1 MTDSNPIAR
10 LKKVRDERQEAG
22 KRFRENQKKRGEQI
36 KQTTTSKVIRGALS
50 GPLKAVNETVEFVD
64 DIYDYAVGN
73 PYDNNELIDLQALG
87 LEVAGDKEDWAYTVP
102 QAITQFLLPAGAI
115 SKTLKGTKLIGMNN
129 AWTRNA
135 LAGFITDAVVQ
146 DPYEENLFNMIDK
159 HPRLATPISEVL
171 KAKTP
176 EEISVAEARLRQA
189 GGGLLAGEALTA
201 FGVGVK
207 AIKKTPELYER
218 VIKRLS
224 RRDEILMTDN
234 VVDNLGDEIL
244 DLGLDKQPTKVT
256 PKNTTPVKFDLPDTR
271 GQGKFYHG
279 TAQEITLEEGG
290 EAASSQNIYG
300 NGFYTT
306 DDLITGSKYQKKGK
320 KQFLKP
326 EIPIAKGVKRESDLP
341 FGIQSDLRKLDITD
355 AELNQLVRPGIEV
368 PSADRLRDL
377 ARQARQFPIDNQFSG
392 GSRTNVD
399 AFNKIADRL
408 DELADNPPQTPD
420 FRPVTYEIA
429 EKQPV
434 NFYDLDQSVD
444 AELKT
449 FINNFND
456 EPYENIVSEA
466 VNDLGDNYTLSQLFD
481 EIRGYANGRGVSS
494 NTVIDEIFGN
504 FQDYF
509 KGKGFGGF
517 THQGG
522 KKAGKGK
529 RLHQVRIYFD
539 PTNQIDIN
547 KVDLDALADPK
558 VQTTFNPKFTGG
570 GDPDVQK
577 LIIDRADKIK
587 ELDANNAWPYK
598 RTFADMVQSAN
609 DLLPQE
615 TIESARLFNARY
627 GRGGEEDLPAT
638 LIAMNQLM
646 NKNAINLASLAKSMD
661 ESLAAG
667 NKAGFQ
673 ELKEQF
679 VTEAKVLDGLITL
692 NKPLKTVPAQTLAA
706 NRAGGGVGKVAAS
719 VDDLK
724 GRTPAEKAIDQATDI
739 RGTVKE
745 PTDPLAEFSLQEI
758 LDAAENGDKASLKK
772 LRLITKKLQAA
783 QGNPQAL
790 QKMASESKI
799 MRGLKVNNEIF
810 INSILSGP
818 ETHAVNILSTSLNT
832 LARPLEQTLGSFAQG
847 DMTGAIRGGKELY
860 YLMSSITD
868 SLKGAKLSFQIEDN
882 IVNPGA
888 MIQDSDR
895 FQIRMEGNGTLA
907 NMVNSFGTIIRLP
920 SRFLLAE
927 DEFFK
932 QLNFRAYVKA
942 SAWEDGM
949 RKGLQGAD
957 LQKHIQQQFDGTIE
971 IVNKN
976 SMANVKDKSV
986 LDLFEKAQ
994 QYAAETTFTAD
1005 LPEGSLGG
1013 AIQGVARHPAGRIIF
1028 PFVRTP
1034 INIFKAQVRRTPGVN
1049 MLLQE
1054 YRQALKSTDPSVAA
1068 KAKGEMILGGAIWSV
1083 AGMTAL
1089 AINDPMSE
1097 LAITGGGPSDFNMLN
1112 QKRATGWQPYSFR
1125 FLLRDENGKVRMG
1138 KDGKPRYKYV
1148 SFKRLDPW
1156 SSFLMMA
1163 ADAASITG
1171 GLSKQDR
1178 DDFGVAASVALGRN
1192 ITNKTYLQ
1200 GITELADLLGKPYK
1214 MESWLARRAAA
1225 GGGIL
1230 GVVPFPGNPF
1240 SSLGRSLTKATDNQI
1255 MDKRVRAGDDGF
1267 VILRKFHN
1275 ELAATIPG
1283 YSGGLRPMRNFIT
1296 GSIIEYPVGFGP
1308 DNMSVLNPI
1317 KETSSINNNVL
1328 TTLDDIG
1335 ARITQPS
1342 DELSLGRLPSG
1353 QAIGSGIELTYD
1365 EHLDLIEETAFVKIN
1380 GQTMVRALHNRIQQ
1394 KDFQALMKSVR
1405 GELIEQNNMDIEVQ
1419 AQEANRD
1426 LAEDILRDI
1435 VNEYKKA
1442 GKQIWFS
1449 KNPERKKEYLQ
1460 LQATIRQEANNDILE
1475 GFQQLNAN

>member
-10 LKKVRDERQEAG
+10 FRKNRQEAG
-22 KRFRENQKKRGEQI
+22 KKFREKLKKNEEII
-36 KQTTTSKVIRGALS
+36 KQTTSSKVIRGALS

-87 LEVAGDKEDWAYTVP
+87 LEVKGDKEDWAYTVP
-102 QAITQFLLPAGAI
+102 QAITQFLLPAGVL
-115 SKTLKGTKLIGMNN
+115 SKTLKGTKLVGMGN
-129 AWTRNA
+129 AWARNA
-135 LAGFITDAVVQ
+135 VAGFVTDAVVQ

-159 HPRLATPISEVL
+159 HPRLATPISDLL

-176 EEISVAEARLRQA
+176 EEIGVAEARFRQA
-189 GGGLLAGEALTA
+189 SGGLLAGEALTA
-201 FGVGVK
+201 LGLGVK
-207 AIKKTPELYER
+207 AMKKTPELYER

-234 VVDNLGDEIL
+234 VVDNLGDEII
-244 DLGLDKQPTKVT
+244 DLSIDKQPTKVT

-271 GQGKFYHG
+271 GQNEFYHG
-279 TAQEITLEEGG
+279 AASEINLVEGG
-290 EAASSQNIYG
+290 EFGKAVENLYG
-300 NGFYTT
+300 DGFYVTE
-306 DDLITGSKYQKKGK
+306 DLVTAAKYQKKNRVKGK
-320 KQFLKP
+320 KP
-326 EIPIAKGVKRESDLP
+326 TGVVYK
-341 FGIQSDLRKLDITD
+341 
-355 AELNQLVRPGIEV
+355 
-368 PSADRLRDL
+368 
-377 ARQARQFPIDNQFSG
+377 
-392 GSRTNVD
+392 
-399 AFNKIADRL
+399 
-408 DELADNPPQTPD
+408 
-420 FRPVTYEIA
+420 VT

-434 NFYDLDQSVD
+434 KFFFLDSPATPERINQLRNIFDVD
-444 AELKT
+444 AY
-449 FINNFND
+449 D
-456 EPYENIVSEA
+456 EVDIIDRALDNVGSNASIAQIYDEIKLISNA
-466 VNDLGDNYTLSQLFD
+466 NDLSANTTADLF
-481 EIRGYANGRGVSS
+481 SS
-494 NTVIDEIFGN
+494 FTEEL
-504 FQDYF
+504 QRE
-509 KGKGFGGF
+509 GFGGL

-539 PTNQIDIN
+539 PANSLDIN

-570 GDPDVQK
+570 GDPDVQE
-577 LIIDRADKIK
+577 LILKRADELKK
-587 ELDANNAWPYK
+587 LDANNAWPYK
-598 RTFADMVQSAN
+598 RTFADMVKNAN
-609 DLLPQE
+609 DLLPAE
-615 TIESARLFNARY
+615 VIESARLFNARY

-673 ELKEQF
+673 ELKGQF

-706 NRAGGGVGKVAAS
+706 NRAGGGVGQVAAT
-719 VDDLK
+719 VEDLK
-724 GRTPAEKAIDQATDI
+724 GRTPTEKAIDQATDI

-745 PTDPLAEFSLQEI
+745 PTDPLAEFSLEEI
-758 LDAAENGDKASLKK
+758 LNAAEQGDKASLKK

-790 QKMASESKI
+790 QKMASESKL
-799 MRGLKVNNEIF
+799 MRGIKVQNEIF

-868 SLKGAKLSFQIEDN
+868 SLKAAKLSFQIEDN
-882 IVNPGA
+882 IVNPSA
-888 MIQDSDR
+888 MIQEADR
-895 FQIRMEGNGTLA
+895 FQIRMEGDGLLA
-907 NMVNSFGTIIRLP
+907 NIINTYGTVVRLP

-957 LQKHIQQQFDGTIE
+957 LENHIQRQFDGTIE

-986 LDLFEKAQ
+986 LELFDKAQ
-994 QYAAETTFTAD
+994 KYAAETTFTAD

-1013 AIQGVARHPAGRIIF
+1013 AIQGIARHPAGRIVF

-1034 INIFKAQVRRTPGVN
+1034 INIFKAQVRRTPAVN

-1068 KAKGEMILGGAIWSV
+1068 KAKGEMILGGSMWSI
-1083 AGMTAL
+1083 AGLTAL
-1089 AINDPMSE
+1089 SINNPMSE
-1097 LAITGGGPSDFNMLN
+1097 LAITGGGPSDYNMLN

-1125 FLLRDENGKVRMG
+1125 FLLRDENGNVRMG

-1148 SFKRLDPW
+1148 SFRRLDPW

-1163 ADAASITG
+1163 ADAAAITG
-1171 GLSKQDR
+1171 GLSRQDR
-1178 DDFGVAASVALGRN
+1178 DDFGVAAAVALGRN

-1214 MESWLARRAAA
+1214 LESWLARRAAA
-1225 GGGIL
+1225 T
-1230 GVVPFPGNPF
+1230 VNPF
-1240 SSLGRSLTKATDNQI
+1240 SAFGRSVKRSGLTTSYGQI
-1255 MDKRVRAGDDGF
+1255 PADQRILDKKVRAGDDGM
-1267 VILRKFHN
+1267 VVLRKFHN

-1283 YSGGLRPMRNFIT
+1283 YGGGLRPMRNFIT
-1296 GSIIEYPVGFGP
+1296 GSVIEYPVGYGP
-1308 DNMSVLNPI
+1308 DTMSILNPI
-1317 KETSSINNNVL
+1317 KETNSVNNTVL
-1328 TTLDDIG
+1328 TTLDEIG

-1342 DELSLGRLPSG
+1342 DELNIGRLPSG
-1353 QAIGSGIELTYD
+1353 EPIGSGIELTYD

-1380 GQTMVRALHNRIQQ
+1380 GITMVKALHNRIQQ

-1426 LAEDILRDI
+1426 LAEGILRDI
-1435 VNEYKKA
+1435 VNKYKRA
-1442 GKQIWFS
+1442 GKKVWLS
-1449 KNPERKKEYLQ
+1449 KNPERELEYKQ
-1460 LQATIRQEANNDILE
+1460 KQSAVRKEANEDILD
-1475 GFQQLNAN
+1475 GFNQLN

>member
-10 LKKVRDERQEAG
+10 FRKNRQEAG
-22 KRFRENQKKRGEQI
+22 KKFREKLKKNEEII
-36 KQTTTSKVIRGALS
+36 KQTTSSKVIRGALS

-73 PYDNNELIDLQALG
+73 PYDNNELIDLQGLG
-87 LEVAGDKEDWAYTVP
+87 LEIKGDKEDWAYTVP
-102 QAITQFLLPAGAI
+102 QAITQFLLPAGVI
-115 SKTLKGTKLIGMNN
+115 SKGLKGTKLVGMGN
-129 AWTRNA
+129 AWARNA
-135 LAGFITDAVVQ
+135 VAGFVTDAVVQ

-159 HPRLATPISEVL
+159 HPRLATPISELL

-176 EEISVAEARLRQA
+176 EEISVAEARFRQA
-189 GGGLLAGEALTA
+189 SGGLLAGEALTA
-201 FGVGVK
+201 LGLGVK
-207 AIKKTPELYER
+207 AMKKTPELYER
-218 VIKRLS
+218 VINRLS

-234 VVDNLGDEIL
+234 VVDNLGDEI
-244 DLGLDKQPTKVT
+244 
-256 PKNTTPVKFDLPDTR
+256 
-271 GQGKFYHG
+271 
-279 TAQEITLEEGG
+279 I
-290 EAASSQNIYG
+290 
-300 NGFYTT
+300 
-306 DDLITGSKYQKKGK
+306 DDLN
-320 KQFLKP
+320 
-326 EIPIAKGVKRESDLP
+326 LP
-341 FGIQSDLRKLDITD
+341 
-355 AELNQLVRPGIEV
+355 
-368 PSADRLRDL
+368 
-377 ARQARQFPIDNQFSG
+377 
-392 GSRTNVD
+392 
-399 AFNKIADRL
+399 
-408 DELADNPPQTPD
+408 
-420 FRPVTYEIA
+420 
-429 EKQPV
+429 
-434 NFYDLDQSVD
+434 
-444 AELKT
+444 
-449 FINNFND
+449 
-456 EPYENIVSEA
+456 
-466 VNDLGDNYTLSQLFD
+466 
-481 EIRGYANGRGVSS
+481 
-494 NTVIDEIFGN
+494 
-504 FQDYF
+504 
-509 KGKGFGGF
+509 
-517 THQGG
+517 
-522 KKAGKGK
+522 
-529 RLHQVRIYFD
+529 
-539 PTNQIDIN
+539 N
-547 KVDLDALADPK
+547 KVVKDGEK
-558 VQTTFNPKFTGG
+558 VDTTFNTKTKTEGQYFETTTLTGG

-587 ELDANNAWPYK
+587 QLDANNAWPYK
-598 RTFADMVQSAN
+598 RTFADMVKNAN
-609 DLLPQE
+609 DLLPAE
-615 TIESARLFNARY
+615 VIESARLFNARY

-673 ELKEQF
+673 ELKGQF

-706 NRAGGGVGKVAAS
+706 NRAGGGVGQVAAT
-719 VDDLK
+719 VEDLK
-724 GRTPAEKAIDQATDI
+724 GRTPTEKAIDQATDI

-745 PTDPLAEFSLQEI
+745 PTDPLAEFSLEEI
-758 LDAAENGDKASLKK
+758 LNAAEQGDKASLKK

-799 MRGLKVNNEIF
+799 MRGLKVQNEIF

-868 SLKGAKLSFQIEDN
+868 SLKAAKLSFQIEDN
-882 IVNPGA
+882 IVNPSA
-888 MIQDSDR
+888 MIQEADR
-895 FQIRMEGNGTLA
+895 FQIRMEGDGLLA
-907 NMVNSFGTIIRLP
+907 NIINTYGTIVRLP

-932 QLNFRAYVKA
+932 QLNFRSYVKA

-957 LQKHIQQQFDGTIE
+957 LENHIQRQFDGTIE

-976 SMANVKDKSV
+976 SMANVKDRSV
-986 LDLFEKAQ
+986 LDLYEKAQ

-1013 AIQGVARHPAGRIIF
+1013 AIQGVARHPAGRIVF

-1034 INIFKAQVRRTPGVN
+1034 INIFKAQVRRTPAVN

-1068 KAKGEMILGGAIWSV
+1068 KAKGEMILGGSMWSI
-1083 AGMTAL
+1083 AGLTAL
-1089 AINDPMSE
+1089 SINNPMSE
-1097 LAITGGGPSDFNMLN
+1097 LAITGGGPSDYNMLN

-1125 FLLRDENGKVRMG
+1125 FLLRDENGNVRMG

-1148 SFKRLDPW
+1148 SFRRLDPW

-1163 ADAASITG
+1163 ADAAAITG
-1171 GLSKQDR
+1171 SLSRQDR
-1178 DDFGVAASVALGRN
+1178 DDFGVAAAVALGRN

-1214 MESWLARRAAA
+1214 LESWLARRAAA
-1225 GGGIL
+1225 T
-1230 GVVPFPGNPF
+1230 VNPVSAF
-1240 SSLGRSLTKATDNQI
+1240 GRSVKKSGLTTSYGQI
-1255 MDKRVRAGDDGF
+1255 PADQRILDKKVRAGDDGM
-1267 VILRKFHN
+1267 VVLRKFHN
-1275 ELAATIPG
+1275 ELAATIPAYG
-1283 YSGGLRPMRNFIT
+1283 GGLRPMRNFIT
-1296 GSIIEYPVGFGP
+1296 GSVIEYPVGYGP
-1308 DNMSVLNPI
+1308 DTMSILNPI
-1317 KETSSINNNVL
+1317 KETNSVNNTVL
-1328 TTLDDIG
+1328 TTLDEIG

-1342 DELSLGRLPSG
+1342 DELNLGRLPSG
-1353 QAIGSGIELTYD
+1353 QPIGSGIELTYD

-1380 GQTMVRALHNRIQQ
+1380 GITMVKALHNRIQQ

-1405 GELIEQNNMDIEVQ
+1405 GELIEQNNMDIEVK

-1435 VNEYKKA
+1435 VNKYKRA
-1442 GKQIWFS
+1442 GKKVWLS
-1449 KNPERKKEYLQ
+1449 KNPERELEYKQ
-1460 LQATIRQEANNDILE
+1460 LQSAIRQEANNDILE
-1475 GFQQLNAN
+1475 GFNQLN

>member
-1 MTDSNPIAR
+1 MTETPSNKKNLLQNLDQTIQDTQARTVDFFDNTFLGDKRSLEEIKQNRQEIRDKGIAKR
-10 LKKVRDERQEAG
+10 KKIDEKLKK
-22 KRFRENQKKRGEQI
+22 
-36 KQTTTSKVIRGALS
+36 TTTSKVIRGTLT

-64 DIYDYAVGN
+64 DIYDFTVGN

-87 LEVAGDKEDWAYTVP
+87 LEVKGDKEDWAYTVP
-102 QAITQFLLPAGAI
+102 QAITQFLLPAGVL
-115 SKTLKGTKLIGMNN
+115 SKTLKGTKLVGMGN

-135 LAGFITDAVVQ
+135 VAGFITDAVVQ

-159 HPRLATPISEVL
+159 HPRLATPISDLL

-176 EEISVAEARLRQA
+176 EEIGVAEARFRQA
-189 GGGLLAGEALTA
+189 TGGLLAGEALTA
-201 FGVGVK
+201 LGLGVK

-218 VIKRLS
+218 VINRLS

-234 VVDNLGDEIL
+234 VVDNLGDEI
-244 DLGLDKQPTKVT
+244 
-256 PKNTTPVKFDLPDTR
+256 
-271 GQGKFYHG
+271 
-279 TAQEITLEEGG
+279 I
-290 EAASSQNIYG
+290 
-300 NGFYTT
+300 
-306 DDLITGSKYQKKGK
+306 DDLN
-320 KQFLKP
+320 
-326 EIPIAKGVKRESDLP
+326 LP
-341 FGIQSDLRKLDITD
+341 
-355 AELNQLVRPGIEV
+355 
-368 PSADRLRDL
+368 
-377 ARQARQFPIDNQFSG
+377 
-392 GSRTNVD
+392 
-399 AFNKIADRL
+399 
-408 DELADNPPQTPD
+408 
-420 FRPVTYEIA
+420 
-429 EKQPV
+429 
-434 NFYDLDQSVD
+434 
-444 AELKT
+444 
-449 FINNFND
+449 
-456 EPYENIVSEA
+456 
-466 VNDLGDNYTLSQLFD
+466 
-481 EIRGYANGRGVSS
+481 
-494 NTVIDEIFGN
+494 
-504 FQDYF
+504 
-509 KGKGFGGF
+509 
-517 THQGG
+517 
-522 KKAGKGK
+522 
-529 RLHQVRIYFD
+529 
-539 PTNQIDIN
+539 N
-547 KVDLDALADPK
+547 KVVKEGDK
-558 VQTTFNPKFTGG
+558 VETTFNPKFTGG

-577 LIIDRADKIK
+577 LIIDRAEELKR
-587 ELDANNAWPYK
+587 LDANNAWPYK
-598 RTFADMVQSAN
+598 RTFADMVKNAN
-609 DLLPQE
+609 DLLPAE
-615 TIESARLFNARY
+615 VIESARLFNARY

-646 NKNAINLASLAKSMD
+646 NKNAINLASLAKTID
-661 ESLAAG
+661 ETLATG
-667 NKAGFQ
+667 NKSGFSE
-673 ELKEQF
+673 ELKKQF
-679 VTEAKVLDGLITL
+679 IREAKVLDGLITL

-719 VDDLK
+719 VEDLT
-724 GRTPAEKAIDQATDI
+724 GRTPTEKAIDQATDI

-745 PTDPLAEFSLQEI
+745 PTDPLAEFSMQEI
-758 LDAAENGDKASLKK
+758 LDAAEKGDKASWKK
-772 LRLITKKLQAA
+772 LRIITKKLQAA

-790 QKMASESKI
+790 QKMANESKL
-799 MRGLKVNNEIF
+799 MRGLKVQNEIF

-818 ETHAVNILSTSLNT
+818 ETHAVNILSTGLNT

-888 MIQDSDR
+888 MIQDADR
-895 FQIRMEGNGTLA
+895 FQVRMEGDGNLA
-907 NMVNSFGTIIRLP
+907 NIVNTFGTIIRLP

-932 QLNFRAYVKA
+932 QVNFRAYVKA

-957 LQKHIQQQFDGTIE
+957 LQDHIQRQFDGTIE

-986 LDLFEKAQ
+986 LDLYEKAQ

-1013 AIQGVARHPAGRIIF
+1013 AIQGVARHPAGRIVF

-1054 YRQALKSTDPSVAA
+1054 YRQALKSTDPSVVA
-1068 KAKGEMILGGAIWSV
+1068 KAKGEMILGGSIWAI
-1083 AGMTAL
+1083 AGLTAYS
-1089 AINDPMSE
+1089 INDPMSE

-1125 FLLRDENGKVRMG
+1125 FLLKDENGNVRMG

-1163 ADAASITG
+1163 ADAAAITG

-1214 MESWLARRAAA
+1214 LESWLARRAAA
-1225 GGGIL
+1225 TI
-1230 GVVPFPGNPF
+1230 NPL
-1240 SSLGRSLTKATDNQI
+1240 SSFGRSVKRSGLTTSYGQFLGDRRI
-1255 MDKRVRAGDDGF
+1255 LDKKVRAGDDGF
-1267 VILRKFHN
+1267 VVLRKFHN

-1283 YSGGLRPMRNFIT
+1283 YTGGLRPMRNFIT
-1296 GSIIEYPVGFGP
+1296 GSVIEYPVGFGP
-1308 DNMSVLNPI
+1308 DTMNILNPI
-1317 KETSSINNNVL
+1317 KETDSINNNVL

-1342 DELSLGRLPSG
+1342 DELNIGRLPSG
-1353 QAIGSGIELTYD
+1353 QAIGSGIELTYN

-1380 GQTMVRALHNRIQQ
+1380 GITMVRALHNRIQQ

-1405 GELIEQNNMDIEVQ
+1405 GELIEQNNMDIEVK

-1435 VNEYKKA
+1435 VNKYKRA
-1442 GKQIWFS
+1442 GKKVWLS
-1449 KNPERKKEYLQ
+1449 KNPERELEYKQ
-1460 LQATIRQEANNDILE
+1460 LQSAIKQEANNDILE
-1475 GFQQLNAN
+1475 GFNQLN

>member
-10 LKKVRDERQEAG
+10 FRKNRQEAG
-22 KRFRENQKKRGEQI
+22 KKFREKLKKNEEII
-36 KQTTTSKVIRGALS
+36 KQTTSSKVIRGALS

-87 LEVAGDKEDWAYTVP
+87 LEIKGDKEDWAYTVP
-102 QAITQFLLPAGAI
+102 QAITQFLLPAGVI
-115 SKTLKGTKLIGMNN
+115 SKGLKGTKLVGMGN
-129 AWTRNA
+129 AWARNA
-135 LAGFITDAVVQ
+135 VAGFVTDAVVQ

-159 HPRLATPISEVL
+159 HPRLASPISDLL
-171 KAKTP
+171 KAKTA
-176 EEISVAEARLRQA
+176 EEIGVAEARFRQA
-189 GGGLLAGEALTA
+189 TGGLLAGEALTA
-201 FGVGVK
+201 LGLGVK

-218 VIKRLS
+218 VINRLS

-234 VVDNLGDEIL
+234 VVDNLGDEI
-244 DLGLDKQPTKVT
+244 
-256 PKNTTPVKFDLPDTR
+256 
-271 GQGKFYHG
+271 
-279 TAQEITLEEGG
+279 I
-290 EAASSQNIYG
+290 
-300 NGFYTT
+300 
-306 DDLITGSKYQKKGK
+306 DDLN
-320 KQFLKP
+320 
-326 EIPIAKGVKRESDLP
+326 LP
-341 FGIQSDLRKLDITD
+341 
-355 AELNQLVRPGIEV
+355 
-368 PSADRLRDL
+368 
-377 ARQARQFPIDNQFSG
+377 
-392 GSRTNVD
+392 
-399 AFNKIADRL
+399 
-408 DELADNPPQTPD
+408 
-420 FRPVTYEIA
+420 
-429 EKQPV
+429 
-434 NFYDLDQSVD
+434 
-444 AELKT
+444 
-449 FINNFND
+449 
-456 EPYENIVSEA
+456 
-466 VNDLGDNYTLSQLFD
+466 
-481 EIRGYANGRGVSS
+481 
-494 NTVIDEIFGN
+494 
-504 FQDYF
+504 
-509 KGKGFGGF
+509 
-517 THQGG
+517 
-522 KKAGKGK
+522 
-529 RLHQVRIYFD
+529 
-539 PTNQIDIN
+539 N
-547 KVDLDALADPK
+547 KVVKEGDK
-558 VQTTFNPKFTGG
+558 VETTFNPKFTGG
-570 GDPDVQK
+570 GDPDVQE
-577 LIIDRADKIK
+577 LILKRAD
-587 ELDANNAWPYK
+587 ELKKLDSNNAWPYK
-598 RTFADMVQSAN
+598 RTFADMVKNAN
-609 DLLPQE
+609 DLLPAE
-615 TIESARLFNARY
+615 VIESARLFNARY

-646 NKNAINLASLAKSMD
+646 NKNAINLASLAKTID
-661 ESLAAG
+661 ETLATG
-667 NKAGFQ
+667 NKSGFSE
-673 ELKEQF
+673 ELKLQF
-679 VTEAKVLDGLITL
+679 IREAKVLDGLITL
-692 NKPLKTVPAQTLAA
+692 NNPLKTVPAQTLAA

-719 VDDLK
+719 VEALT
-724 GRTPAEKAIDQATDI
+724 GRTPTEKAIDQATDI

-745 PTDPLAEFSLQEI
+745 PTDPLAEFSMQEI
-758 LDAAENGDKASLKK
+758 LDAAEKGDKASWKK
-772 LRLITKKLQAA
+772 LRIITKKLQAA

-790 QKMASESKI
+790 QKMANESKL
-799 MRGLKVNNEIF
+799 MRGLKVQNEIF

-818 ETHAVNILSTSLNT
+818 ETHAVNILSTGLNT

-888 MIQDSDR
+888 MIQDADR
-895 FQIRMEGNGTLA
+895 FQVRMEGDGNLA
-907 NMVNSFGTIIRLP
+907 NIVNAFGTIIRLP

-957 LQKHIQQQFDGTIE
+957 LQDHIQRQFDGTIE
-971 IVNKN
+971 IINKN

-986 LDLFEKAQ
+986 LDLYEKAQ

-1013 AIQGVARHPAGRIIF
+1013 AIQGVARHPAGRIVF

-1054 YRQALKSTDPSVAA
+1054 YRQALKSTDPSVVA
-1068 KAKGEMILGGAIWSV
+1068 KAKGEMILGGSIWAI
-1083 AGMTAL
+1083 AGLTAYS
-1089 AINDPMSE
+1089 INDPMSE

-1125 FLLRDENGKVRMG
+1125 FLLKDENGNVRMG

-1163 ADAASITG
+1163 ADAAAITG
-1171 GLSKQDR
+1171 SLSKQDR

-1214 MESWLARRAAA
+1214 LESWLARRAAA
-1225 GGGIL
+1225 TT
-1230 GVVPFPGNPF
+1230 NPF
-1240 SSLGRSLTKATDNQI
+1240 SSFGRSVKRSGLTTSYGQLLGDQRI
-1255 MDKRVRAGDDGF
+1255 LDKKVRAGDDGF
-1267 VILRKFHN
+1267 VVLRKFHN

-1283 YSGGLRPMRNFIT
+1283 YTGGLRPMRNFIT
-1296 GSIIEYPVGFGP
+1296 GSVIEYPVGFGP
-1308 DNMSVLNPI
+1308 DTMNILNPI
-1317 KETSSINNNVL
+1317 KETDSINNNVL

-1342 DELSLGRLPSG
+1342 DELNIGRLPSG

-1380 GQTMVRALHNRIQQ
+1380 GITMVRALNNRIQQ

-1405 GELIEQNNMDIEVQ
+1405 GELIEQNNMDIEVK

-1435 VNEYKKA
+1435 VNKYKRA
-1442 GKQIWFS
+1442 GKKVWLS
-1449 KNPERKKEYLQ
+1449 KNPERELEYKQ
-1460 LQATIRQEANNDILE
+1460 LQSAIRQEANNDILE
-1475 GFQQLNAN
+1475 GFNQLN

>member
-1 MTDSNPIAR
+1 MTDSNPITR
-10 LKKVRDERQEAG
+10 FRKNRQEAG
-22 KRFRENQKKRGEQI
+22 KKFREKLKKNEEII
-36 KQTTTSKVIRGALS
+36 KQTTSSKVIRGALS

-73 PYDNNELIDLQALG
+73 PYDNNELIDLQGLG
-87 LEVAGDKEDWAYTVP
+87 LEIKGDKEDWAYTVP
-102 QAITQFLLPAGAI
+102 QAITQFLLPAGVI
-115 SKTLKGTKLIGMNN
+115 SKGLKGTKLVGMGN

-135 LAGFITDAVVQ
+135 VAGFVTDAVVQ

-159 HPRLATPISEVL
+159 HPRLATPISELL

-176 EEISVAEARLRQA
+176 EEISVAEARFRQA
-189 GGGLLAGEALTA
+189 SGGLLAGEALTA
-201 FGVGVK
+201 LGLGVK
-207 AIKKTPELYER
+207 AMKKTPELYER
-218 VIKRLS
+218 VINRLS

-234 VVDNLGDEIL
+234 VVDNLGDEI
-244 DLGLDKQPTKVT
+244 
-256 PKNTTPVKFDLPDTR
+256 
-271 GQGKFYHG
+271 
-279 TAQEITLEEGG
+279 I
-290 EAASSQNIYG
+290 
-300 NGFYTT
+300 
-306 DDLITGSKYQKKGK
+306 DDLN
-320 KQFLKP
+320 
-326 EIPIAKGVKRESDLP
+326 LP
-341 FGIQSDLRKLDITD
+341 
-355 AELNQLVRPGIEV
+355 
-368 PSADRLRDL
+368 
-377 ARQARQFPIDNQFSG
+377 
-392 GSRTNVD
+392 
-399 AFNKIADRL
+399 
-408 DELADNPPQTPD
+408 
-420 FRPVTYEIA
+420 
-429 EKQPV
+429 
-434 NFYDLDQSVD
+434 
-444 AELKT
+444 
-449 FINNFND
+449 
-456 EPYENIVSEA
+456 
-466 VNDLGDNYTLSQLFD
+466 
-481 EIRGYANGRGVSS
+481 
-494 NTVIDEIFGN
+494 
-504 FQDYF
+504 
-509 KGKGFGGF
+509 
-517 THQGG
+517 
-522 KKAGKGK
+522 
-529 RLHQVRIYFD
+529 
-539 PTNQIDIN
+539 N
-547 KVDLDALADPK
+547 KVVKDGEK
-558 VQTTFNPKFTGG
+558 VDTTFNTKTKTEGQYFETTTLTGG

-587 ELDANNAWPYK
+587 QLDANNAWPYK
-598 RTFADMVQSAN
+598 RTFADMVKNAN
-609 DLLPQE
+609 DLLPAE
-615 TIESARLFNARY
+615 VIESARLFNARY

-673 ELKEQF
+673 ELKGQF

-706 NRAGGGVGKVAAS
+706 NRAGGGVGQVAAT
-719 VDDLK
+719 VEDLK
-724 GRTPAEKAIDQATDI
+724 GRTPTEKAIDQATDI

-745 PTDPLAEFSLQEI
+745 PTDPLAEFSLEEI
-758 LDAAENGDKASLKK
+758 LNAAEQGDKASLKK

-790 QKMASESKI
+790 QKMASESRI
-799 MRGLKVNNEIF
+799 MRGLKVQNEIF

-868 SLKGAKLSFQIEDN
+868 SLKAAKLSFQIEDN
-882 IVNPGA
+882 IVNPSA
-888 MIQDSDR
+888 MIQEADR
-895 FQIRMEGNGTLA
+895 FQIRMEGDGLLA
-907 NMVNSFGTIIRLP
+907 NIINTYGTVVRLP

-932 QLNFRAYVKA
+932 QLNFRSYVKA

-957 LQKHIQQQFDGTIE
+957 LENHIQRQFDGTIE

-986 LDLFEKAQ
+986 LDLYEKAQ

-1013 AIQGVARHPAGRIIF
+1013 AIQGVARHPAGRIVF

-1034 INIFKAQVRRTPGVN
+1034 INIFKAQVRRTPAVN

-1068 KAKGEMILGGAIWSV
+1068 KAKGEMILGGSMWSI
-1083 AGMTAL
+1083 AGLTAL
-1089 AINDPMSE
+1089 SINNPMSE
-1097 LAITGGGPSDFNMLN
+1097 LAITGGGPSDYNMLN

-1125 FLLRDENGKVRMG
+1125 FLLRDENGNVRMG

-1148 SFKRLDPW
+1148 SFRRLDPW

-1163 ADAASITG
+1163 ADAAAITG
-1171 GLSKQDR
+1171 SLSRQDR
-1178 DDFGVAASVALGRN
+1178 DDFGVAAAVALGRN

-1214 MESWLARRAAA
+1214 LESWLARRAAA
-1225 GGGIL
+1225 T
-1230 GVVPFPGNPF
+1230 VNPLSAF
-1240 SSLGRSLTKATDNQI
+1240 GRSVKRSGLTTSYGQI
-1255 MDKRVRAGDDGF
+1255 PADQRILDKKVRAGDDGM
-1267 VILRKFHN
+1267 VVLRKFHN
-1275 ELAATIPG
+1275 ELAATIPAYG
-1283 YSGGLRPMRNFIT
+1283 GGLRPMRNFIT
-1296 GSIIEYPVGFGP
+1296 GSVIEYPVGYGP
-1308 DNMSVLNPI
+1308 DTMSILNPI
-1317 KETSSINNNVL
+1317 KETDSVNNTVL
-1328 TTLDDIG
+1328 TTLDEIG

-1342 DELSLGRLPSG
+1342 DELNLGRLPSG
-1353 QAIGSGIELTYD
+1353 QPIGSGIELTYD

-1380 GQTMVRALHNRIQQ
+1380 GITMVKALHNRIQQ

-1405 GELIEQNNMDIEVQ
+1405 GELIEQNNMDIEVK

-1435 VNEYKKA
+1435 VNKYKRA
-1442 GKQIWFS
+1442 GKKVWLS
-1449 KNPERKKEYLQ
+1449 KNPERELEYKQ
-1460 LQATIRQEANNDILE
+1460 LQSAIRQEANNDILE
-1475 GFQQLNAN
+1475 GFNQLN

>member
-1 MTDSNPIAR
+1 MTETPSNKKNLLQNLDQTIQDTQARTVDFFDNTFLGDKRSLEEIKQNRQKIRDKGIAKR
-10 LKKVRDERQEAG
+10 KKIDEKLKK
-22 KRFRENQKKRGEQI
+22 
-36 KQTTTSKVIRGALS
+36 TTTSKVIRGTLT

-87 LEVAGDKEDWAYTVP
+87 LEIKGDKEDWAYTVP
-102 QAITQFLLPAGAI
+102 QAITQFLLPAGVI
-115 SKTLKGTKLIGMNN
+115 SKGLKGTKLVGMGN
-129 AWTRNA
+129 AWARNA
-135 LAGFITDAVVQ
+135 VAGFVTDAVVQ

-159 HPRLATPISEVL
+159 HPRLATPISELL
-171 KAKTP
+171 KAKTA
-176 EEISVAEARLRQA
+176 EEIGVAEARFRQA
-189 GGGLLAGEALTA
+189 TGGLLAGEALTA
-201 FGVGVK
+201 LGLGVK

-218 VIKRLS
+218 VINRLS

-234 VVDNLGDEIL
+234 VVDNLGDEI
-244 DLGLDKQPTKVT
+244 
-256 PKNTTPVKFDLPDTR
+256 
-271 GQGKFYHG
+271 
-279 TAQEITLEEGG
+279 I
-290 EAASSQNIYG
+290 
-300 NGFYTT
+300 
-306 DDLITGSKYQKKGK
+306 DDLN
-320 KQFLKP
+320 
-326 EIPIAKGVKRESDLP
+326 LP
-341 FGIQSDLRKLDITD
+341 
-355 AELNQLVRPGIEV
+355 
-368 PSADRLRDL
+368 
-377 ARQARQFPIDNQFSG
+377 
-392 GSRTNVD
+392 
-399 AFNKIADRL
+399 
-408 DELADNPPQTPD
+408 
-420 FRPVTYEIA
+420 
-429 EKQPV
+429 
-434 NFYDLDQSVD
+434 
-444 AELKT
+444 
-449 FINNFND
+449 
-456 EPYENIVSEA
+456 
-466 VNDLGDNYTLSQLFD
+466 
-481 EIRGYANGRGVSS
+481 
-494 NTVIDEIFGN
+494 
-504 FQDYF
+504 
-509 KGKGFGGF
+509 
-517 THQGG
+517 
-522 KKAGKGK
+522 
-529 RLHQVRIYFD
+529 
-539 PTNQIDIN
+539 N
-547 KVDLDALADPK
+547 KVVKEGDK
-558 VQTTFNPKFTGG
+558 VETTFNPKFTGG
-570 GDPDVQK
+570 GDPDVQE
-577 LIIDRADKIK
+577 LILKRAD
-587 ELDANNAWPYK
+587 ELKKLDSNNAWPYK
-598 RTFADMVQSAN
+598 RTFADMVKNAN
-609 DLLPQE
+609 DLLPAE
-615 TIESARLFNARY
+615 VIESARLFNARY

-646 NKNAINLASLAKSMD
+646 NKNAINLASLAKTID
-661 ESLAAG
+661 ETLATG
-667 NKAGFQ
+667 NKSGFSE
-673 ELKEQF
+673 ELKKQF
-679 VTEAKVLDGLITL
+679 IREAKVLDGLITL

-719 VDDLK
+719 VEDLT
-724 GRTPAEKAIDQATDI
+724 GRTPTEKAIDQATDI

-745 PTDPLAEFSLQEI
+745 PTDPLAEFSMQEI
-758 LDAAENGDKASLKK
+758 LDAAEKGDKASWKK
-772 LRLITKKLQAA
+772 LRIITKKLQAA

-790 QKMASESKI
+790 QKMANESKL
-799 MRGLKVNNEIF
+799 MRGLKVQNEIF

-818 ETHAVNILSTSLNT
+818 ETHAVNILSTGLNT

-888 MIQDSDR
+888 MIQDADR
-895 FQIRMEGNGTLA
+895 FQVRMEGDGNLA
-907 NMVNSFGTIIRLP
+907 NIVNAFGTIIRLP

-957 LQKHIQQQFDGTIE
+957 LQDHIQRQFDGTIE
-971 IVNKN
+971 IINKN

-986 LDLFEKAQ
+986 LDLYEKAQ

-1013 AIQGVARHPAGRIIF
+1013 AIQGVARHPAGRIVF

-1054 YRQALKSTDPSVAA
+1054 YRQALKSTDPSVVA
-1068 KAKGEMILGGAIWSV
+1068 KAKGEMILGGSIWAI
-1083 AGMTAL
+1083 AGLTAYS
-1089 AINDPMSE
+1089 INDPMSE

-1125 FLLRDENGKVRMG
+1125 FLLKDENGNVRMG

-1148 SFKRLDPW
+1148 TFKRLDPW

-1163 ADAASITG
+1163 ADAAAITG
-1171 GLSKQDR
+1171 SLSKQDR

-1214 MESWLARRAAA
+1214 LESWLARRAAA
-1225 GGGIL
+1225 TT
-1230 GVVPFPGNPF
+1230 NPF
-1240 SSLGRSLTKATDNQI
+1240 SSFGRSVKRSGLTTSYGQLPGDQRI
-1255 MDKRVRAGDDGF
+1255 LDKKVRAGDDGF
-1267 VILRKFHN
+1267 VVLRKFHN

-1283 YSGGLRPMRNFIT
+1283 YTGGLRPMRNFIT
-1296 GSIIEYPVGFGP
+1296 GSVIEYPVGFGP
-1308 DNMSVLNPI
+1308 DTMNILNPI
-1317 KETSSINNNVL
+1317 KETDSINNNVL

-1342 DELSLGRLPSG
+1342 DELNIGRLPSG

-1380 GQTMVRALHNRIQQ
+1380 GITMVRALNNRIQQ

-1405 GELIEQNNMDIEVQ
+1405 GELIEQNNMDIEVK

-1435 VNEYKKA
+1435 VNKYKRA
-1442 GKQIWFS
+1442 GKKVWLS
-1449 KNPERKKEYLQ
+1449 KNPERELEYKQ
-1460 LQATIRQEANNDILE
+1460 LQSAIRQEANNDILE
-1475 GFQQLNAN
+1475 GFNQLN

>member
-10 LKKVRDERQEAG
+10 FRKNRQEAG
-22 KRFRENQKKRGEQI
+22 KKFREKLKKNEEII
-36 KQTTTSKVIRGALS
+36 KQTTSSKVIRGALS

-87 LEVAGDKEDWAYTVP
+87 LEIKGDKEDWAYTVP
-102 QAITQFLLPAGAI
+102 QAITQFLLPAGVI
-115 SKTLKGTKLIGMNN
+115 SKGLKGTKLVGMGN
-129 AWTRNA
+129 AWARNA
-135 LAGFITDAVVQ
+135 VAGFVTDAVVQ

-159 HPRLATPISEVL
+159 HPRLATPISELL

-176 EEISVAEARLRQA
+176 EEISVAEARFRQA
-189 GGGLLAGEALTA
+189 TGGLLAGEALTA
-201 FGVGVK
+201 LGLGVK
-207 AIKKTPELYER
+207 AMKKTPELYER

-234 VVDNLGDEIL
+234 VVDNLGDEII
-244 DLGLDKQPTKVT
+244 DLSIDKQPTKVT
-256 PKNTTPVKFDLPDTR
+256 PKNTTPVKLDLPDTR

-279 TAQEITLEEGG
+279 TSQEIALEEGG

-306 DDLITGSKYQKKGK
+306 EDLITASKYQKKGK
-320 KQFLKP
+320 KQILRP
-326 EIPIAKGVKRESDLP
+326 EIPIAKGIKKERDLP
-341 FGIQSDLRKLDITD
+341 FGIQKDLKKLNITD
-355 AELNQLVRPGIEV
+355 EELNQLTTSGIKV
-368 PSADRLRDL
+368 PSSDRLKDL
-377 ARQARQFPIDNQFSG
+377 ANQARQFPIDNPFSDG
-392 GSRTNVD
+392 GRTIAEN
-399 AFNKIADRL
+399 FNKIADRL
-408 DELADNPPQTPD
+408 DELADNPPTSPD
-420 FRPVTYEIA
+420 FRPVTYEIT

-444 AELKT
+444 ADLKT
-449 FINNFND
+449 FINNFD
-456 EPYENIVSEA
+456 DSPFENIVSEA
-466 VNDLGDNYTLSQLFD
+466 INDLGDNYTLSQLFD
-481 EIRGYANGRGVSS
+481 EIRAYSNARGVSS
-494 NTVIDEIFGN
+494 NTVIDDIFGN

-509 KGKGFGGF
+509 KEKGFGGF

-529 RLHQVRIYFD
+529 RLHQVKIYFD
-539 PTNQIDIN
+539 PANQIDIN

-570 GDPDVQK
+570 GDPDVQE
-577 LIIDRADKIK
+577 LILKRADELKK
-587 ELDANNAWPYK
+587 LDANNAWPYK
-598 RTFADMVQSAN
+598 RTFADMVKNAN
-609 DLLPQE
+609 DLLPAE
-615 TIESARLFNARY
+615 VIESARLFNARY

-673 ELKEQF
+673 ELKGQF

-719 VDDLK
+719 VEDLT
-724 GRTPAEKAIDQATDI
+724 GRTPTEKAIDQATDI

-745 PTDPLAEFSLQEI
+745 PTDPLAEFSLEEI
-758 LDAAENGDKASLKK
+758 LNAAEQGDKASLKK

-799 MRGLKVNNEIF
+799 MRGLKVQNEIF

-818 ETHAVNILSTSLNT
+818 ETHAVNILSTGLNT

-860 YLMSSITD
+860 YLISSITD

-888 MIQDSDR
+888 MIQDADR
-895 FQIRMEGNGTLA
+895 FQVRMEGDGNLA
-907 NMVNSFGTIIRLP
+907 NIVNAFGTIIRLP

-957 LQKHIQQQFDGTIE
+957 LQDHIQRQFDGTIE

-986 LDLFEKAQ
+986 LDLYEKAQ

-1013 AIQGVARHPAGRIIF
+1013 AIQGVARHPAGRIVF

-1054 YRQALKSTDPSVAA
+1054 YRQALKSTDPSVVA
-1068 KAKGEMILGGAIWSV
+1068 KAKGEMILGGSIWAI
-1083 AGMTAL
+1083 AGLTAYS
-1089 AINDPMSE
+1089 INDPMSE

-1125 FLLRDENGKVRMG
+1125 FLLKDENGNVRMG

-1163 ADAASITG
+1163 ADAAAITG

-1214 MESWLARRAAA
+1214 LESWLARRAAA
-1225 GGGIL
+1225 TI
-1230 GVVPFPGNPF
+1230 NPL
-1240 SSLGRSLTKATDNQI
+1240 SSFGRSVKRSGLTTSYGQLPGDRRI
-1255 MDKRVRAGDDGF
+1255 LDKKVRAGDDGF
-1267 VILRKFHN
+1267 VVLRKFHN

-1283 YSGGLRPMRNFIT
+1283 YTGGLRPMRNFIT
-1296 GSIIEYPVGFGP
+1296 GSVIEYPVGFGP
-1308 DNMSVLNPI
+1308 DTMNILNPI
-1317 KETSSINNNVL
+1317 KETNSINNNVL

-1342 DELSLGRLPSG
+1342 DELGLARLPSG
-1353 QAIGSGIELTYD
+1353 KTIGGGIELTYD

-1380 GQTMVRALHNRIQQ
+1380 GITMVRALHNRIQQ

-1405 GELIEQNNMDIEVQ
+1405 GELIEQNNMDIEVK

-1435 VNEYKKA
+1435 VNKYKRA
-1442 GKQIWFS
+1442 GKKVWLS
-1449 KNPERKKEYLQ
+1449 KNPERELEYKQ
-1460 LQATIRQEANNDILE
+1460 LQAAYRKEANNDILE
-1475 GFQQLNAN
+1475 GFNQLN

>member
-1 MTDSNPIAR
+1 MTDSNPITR
-10 LKKVRDERQEAG
+10 FRKNRQEAG
-22 KRFRENQKKRGEQI
+22 KKFREKLKKNEEII
-36 KQTTTSKVIRGALS
+36 KQTTSSKVIRGALS

-87 LEVAGDKEDWAYTVP
+87 LEIKGDKEDWAYTVP
-102 QAITQFLLPAGAI
+102 QAITQFLLPAGVI
-115 SKTLKGTKLIGMNN
+115 SKGLKGTKLVGMGN
-129 AWTRNA
+129 AWARNA
-135 LAGFITDAVVQ
+135 VAGFVTDAVVQ

-159 HPRLATPISEVL
+159 HPRLATPISELL
-171 KAKTP
+171 KAKTA
-176 EEISVAEARLRQA
+176 EEIGVAEARFRQA
-189 GGGLLAGEALTA
+189 TGGLLAGEALTA
-201 FGVGVK
+201 LGLGVK

-218 VIKRLS
+218 VINRLS

-234 VVDNLGDEIL
+234 VVDNLGDEI
-244 DLGLDKQPTKVT
+244 
-256 PKNTTPVKFDLPDTR
+256 
-271 GQGKFYHG
+271 
-279 TAQEITLEEGG
+279 I
-290 EAASSQNIYG
+290 
-300 NGFYTT
+300 
-306 DDLITGSKYQKKGK
+306 DDLN
-320 KQFLKP
+320 
-326 EIPIAKGVKRESDLP
+326 LP
-341 FGIQSDLRKLDITD
+341 
-355 AELNQLVRPGIEV
+355 
-368 PSADRLRDL
+368 
-377 ARQARQFPIDNQFSG
+377 
-392 GSRTNVD
+392 
-399 AFNKIADRL
+399 
-408 DELADNPPQTPD
+408 
-420 FRPVTYEIA
+420 
-429 EKQPV
+429 
-434 NFYDLDQSVD
+434 
-444 AELKT
+444 
-449 FINNFND
+449 
-456 EPYENIVSEA
+456 
-466 VNDLGDNYTLSQLFD
+466 
-481 EIRGYANGRGVSS
+481 
-494 NTVIDEIFGN
+494 
-504 FQDYF
+504 
-509 KGKGFGGF
+509 
-517 THQGG
+517 
-522 KKAGKGK
+522 
-529 RLHQVRIYFD
+529 
-539 PTNQIDIN
+539 N
-547 KVDLDALADPK
+547 KVVKEGDK
-558 VQTTFNPKFTGG
+558 VETTFNPKFTGG
-570 GDPDVQK
+570 GDPDVQE
-577 LIIDRADKIK
+577 LILKRADELKK
-587 ELDANNAWPYK
+587 LDANNAWPYK
-598 RTFADMVQSAN
+598 RTFADMVKNAN
-609 DLLPQE
+609 DLLPAE
-615 TIESARLFNARY
+615 VIESARLFNARY

-646 NKNAINLASLAKSMD
+646 NKNAINLASLAKTID
-661 ESLAAG
+661 ETLATG
-667 NKAGFQ
+667 NKSGFSE
-673 ELKEQF
+673 ELKKQF
-679 VTEAKVLDGLITL
+679 IREAKVLDGLITL

-719 VDDLK
+719 VEDLT
-724 GRTPAEKAIDQATDI
+724 GRTPTEKAIDQATDI

-745 PTDPLAEFSLQEI
+745 PTDPLAEFSMQEI
-758 LDAAENGDKASLKK
+758 LDAAEKGDKASWKK
-772 LRLITKKLQAA
+772 LRIITKKLQAA

-790 QKMASESKI
+790 QKMANESKL
-799 MRGLKVNNEIF
+799 MRGLKVQNEIF

-818 ETHAVNILSTSLNT
+818 ETHAVNILSTGLNT

-888 MIQDSDR
+888 MIQDADR
-895 FQIRMEGNGTLA
+895 FQVRMEGDGNLA
-907 NMVNSFGTIIRLP
+907 NIVNAFGTIIRLP

-957 LQKHIQQQFDGTIE
+957 LQDHIQRQFDGTIE
-971 IVNKN
+971 IINKN

-986 LDLFEKAQ
+986 LDLYEKAQ

-1013 AIQGVARHPAGRIIF
+1013 AIQGVARHPAGRIVF

-1054 YRQALKSTDPSVAA
+1054 YRQALKSTDPSVVA
-1068 KAKGEMILGGAIWSV
+1068 KAKGEMILGGSIWAI
-1083 AGMTAL
+1083 AGLTAYS
-1089 AINDPMSE
+1089 INDPMSE

-1125 FLLRDENGKVRMG
+1125 FLLKDENGNVRMG

-1163 ADAASITG
+1163 ADAAAITG
-1171 GLSKQDR
+1171 SLSKQDR

-1214 MESWLARRAAA
+1214 LESWLARRAAA
-1225 GGGIL
+1225 TT
-1230 GVVPFPGNPF
+1230 NPF
-1240 SSLGRSLTKATDNQI
+1240 SSFGRSVKRSGLTTSYGQLPGDRRI
-1255 MDKRVRAGDDGF
+1255 LDKKVRAGDDGF
-1267 VILRKFHN
+1267 VVLRKFHN

-1283 YSGGLRPMRNFIT
+1283 YTGGLRPMRNFIT
-1296 GSIIEYPVGFGP
+1296 GSVIEYPVGFGP
-1308 DNMSVLNPI
+1308 DTMNILNPI
-1317 KETSSINNNVL
+1317 KETDSINNNVL

-1342 DELSLGRLPSG
+1342 DELNIGRLPSG

-1380 GQTMVRALHNRIQQ
+1380 GITMVRALNNRIQQ

-1405 GELIEQNNMDIEVQ
+1405 GELIEQNNMDIEVK

-1426 LAEDILRDI
+1426 LAESILRDI
-1435 VNEYKKA
+1435 VNKYKRA
-1442 GKQIWFS
+1442 GKKIWLS

-1475 GFQQLNAN
+1475 GFNQLN

>member
-1 MTDSNPIAR
+1 MTNSNPIAR
-10 LKKVRDERQEAG
+10 FRKNRQEAG
-22 KRFRENQKKRGEQI
+22 KKFREKLKKNEEII
-36 KQTTTSKVIRGALS
+36 KQTTTSKVIRGALT

-87 LEVAGDKEDWAYTVP
+87 LEIKGDKEDWAYTVP
-102 QAITQFLLPAGAI
+102 QAITQFLLPAGVI
-115 SKTLKGTKLIGMNN
+115 SKGLKGTKLVGMGN
-129 AWTRNA
+129 AWARNA
-135 LAGFITDAVVQ
+135 VAGFVTDAVVQ

-159 HPRLATPISEVL
+159 HPRLATPISELL

-176 EEISVAEARLRQA
+176 EEISVAEARFRQA
-189 GGGLLAGEALTA
+189 TGGLLAGEALTA
-201 FGVGVK
+201 LGLGVK
-207 AIKKTPELYER
+207 AMKKTPELYER

-234 VVDNLGDEIL
+234 VVDNLGDEII
-244 DLGLDKQPTKVT
+244 DLSIDKQPTKVT

-271 GQGKFYHG
+271 GQNEFYHG
-279 TAQEITLEEGG
+279 AASEINLVEGG
-290 EAASSQNIYG
+290 EFGKAVENLYG
-300 NGFYTT
+300 DGFYVTE
-306 DDLITGSKYQKKGK
+306 DLVTAAKYQKKNRVKGK
-320 KQFLKP
+320 KP
-326 EIPIAKGVKRESDLP
+326 TGVVYK
-341 FGIQSDLRKLDITD
+341 
-355 AELNQLVRPGIEV
+355 
-368 PSADRLRDL
+368 
-377 ARQARQFPIDNQFSG
+377 
-392 GSRTNVD
+392 
-399 AFNKIADRL
+399 
-408 DELADNPPQTPD
+408 
-420 FRPVTYEIA
+420 VT

-434 NFYDLDQSVD
+434 KFFDLDAPATPERINQLRNIFDVD
-444 AELKT
+444 AY
-449 FINNFND
+449 D
-456 EPYENIVSEA
+456 EVDIIDRALDNVGSNASIAQIYDEIKLISNA
-466 VNDLGDNYTLSQLFD
+466 NDLSANTTADLF
-481 EIRGYANGRGVSS
+481 SS
-494 NTVIDEIFGN
+494 FTEEL
-504 FQDYF
+504 QRE
-509 KGKGFGGF
+509 GFGGL

-539 PTNQIDIN
+539 PANSLDIN
-547 KVDLDALADPK
+547 KVDLDSLADPK

-570 GDPDVQK
+570 GDLDVQE
-577 LIIDRADKIK
+577 LILKRADELKK
-587 ELDANNAWPYK
+587 LDANNAWPYK
-598 RTFADMVQSAN
+598 RTFADMVKSAN
-609 DLLPQE
+609 DLLPAE
-615 TIESARLFNARY
+615 VIESARLFNARY

-661 ESLAAG
+661 ESLAVG

-673 ELKEQF
+673 ELKGQF

-706 NRAGGGVGKVAAS
+706 NRAGGGVGKVAAT
-719 VDDLK
+719 VEDLK
-724 GRTPAEKAIDQATDI
+724 GRTPTEKAIDQATDI

-745 PTDPLAEFSLQEI
+745 PTDPLAEFSLEEI
-758 LDAAENGDKASLKK
+758 LNAAEQGDKASLKK

-790 QKMASESKI
+790 QKMANESKI
-799 MRGLKVNNEIF
+799 MRGLKVQNEIF

-860 YLMSSITD
+860 YLISSITD

-888 MIQDSDR
+888 MIQDADR
-895 FQIRMEGNGTLA
+895 FQVRMEGDSNLA
-907 NMVNSFGTIIRLP
+907 NIVNAFGTIIRLP

-957 LQKHIQQQFDGTIE
+957 LQDHIQRQFDGTIE

-986 LDLFEKAQ
+986 LDLYEKAQ

-1013 AIQGVARHPAGRIIF
+1013 AIQGVARHPAGRIVF

-1083 AGMTAL
+1083 AGITAL
-1089 AINDPMSE
+1089 AINNPMSE
-1097 LAITGGGPSDFNMLN
+1097 LAITGGGPSDYNMLN

-1125 FLLRDENGKVRMG
+1125 FLLKDENGNVRMG

-1163 ADAASITG
+1163 ADAAAITG
-1171 GLSKQDR
+1171 SLSKQDR

-1225 GGGIL
+1225 T
-1230 GVVPFPGNPF
+1230 VNPF
-1240 SSLGRSLTKATDNQI
+1240 SSLGRSLTKATDDQI

-1283 YSGGLRPMRNFIT
+1283 YGANLRPMRNFIT

-1317 KETSSINNNVL
+1317 KETSSINNTVL

-1335 ARITQPS
+1335 ARIAQPS
-1342 DELSLGRLPSG
+1342 DELTLGRLPSG
-1353 QAIGSGIELTYD
+1353 KAIGSGIELTYD

-1380 GQTMVRALHNRIQQ
+1380 GQTMVKALHNRIQQ

-1405 GELIEQNNMDIEVQ
+1405 GEMIEQNNMDIEVK
-1419 AQEANRD
+1419 AQQANRD

-1435 VNEYKKA
+1435 VNKYKKA
-1442 GKQIWFS
+1442 GKQIWLS
-1449 KNPERKKEYLQ
+1449 KNKERALEYQQ
-1460 LQATIRQEANNDILE
+1460 LQSAIRQEANNDILKSFE
-1475 GFQQLNAN
+1475 ALNTN

>member
-10 LKKVRDERQEAG
+10 LKKFRDERQEAG
-22 KRFRENQKKRGEQI
+22 KKFREIQRKRGEQI

-64 DIYDYAVGN
+64 DIYDFAAGN

-87 LEVAGDKEDWAYTVP
+87 LEIAGDKEDWSYTVP
-102 QAITQFLLPAGAI
+102 QAITQFLLPAGVI
-115 SKTLKGTKLIGMNN
+115 SKGLKGTKLVGMNN
-129 AWTRNA
+129 AWARNA
-135 LAGFITDAVVQ
+135 VAGFITDAVVQ

-159 HPRLATPISEVL
+159 HPRLGGVITDVL

-176 EEISVAEARLRQA
+176 EEIGVADARFRQA
-189 GGGLLAGEALTA
+189 ASGLVAGEALTA
-201 FGVGVK
+201 LGLGVK

-234 VVDNLGDEIL
+234 VVDNLGDEI
-244 DLGLDKQPTKVT
+244 
-256 PKNTTPVKFDLPDTR
+256 
-271 GQGKFYHG
+271 
-279 TAQEITLEEGG
+279 I
-290 EAASSQNIYG
+290 
-300 NGFYTT
+300 
-306 DDLITGSKYQKKGK
+306 DDLN
-320 KQFLKP
+320 
-326 EIPIAKGVKRESDLP
+326 LP
-341 FGIQSDLRKLDITD
+341 
-355 AELNQLVRPGIEV
+355 
-368 PSADRLRDL
+368 
-377 ARQARQFPIDNQFSG
+377 
-392 GSRTNVD
+392 
-399 AFNKIADRL
+399 
-408 DELADNPPQTPD
+408 
-420 FRPVTYEIA
+420 
-429 EKQPV
+429 
-434 NFYDLDQSVD
+434 
-444 AELKT
+444 
-449 FINNFND
+449 
-456 EPYENIVSEA
+456 
-466 VNDLGDNYTLSQLFD
+466 
-481 EIRGYANGRGVSS
+481 
-494 NTVIDEIFGN
+494 
-504 FQDYF
+504 
-509 KGKGFGGF
+509 
-517 THQGG
+517 
-522 KKAGKGK
+522 
-529 RLHQVRIYFD
+529 
-539 PTNQIDIN
+539 N
-547 KVDLDALADPK
+547 KVVKEGDK
-558 VQTTFNPKFTGG
+558 VETTFNPKFTGG

-577 LIIDRADKIK
+577 LIIDRAEELKR
-587 ELDANNAWPYK
+587 LDANNAWPYK
-598 RTFADMVQSAN
+598 RTFADMVKNAN

-638 LIAMNQLM
+638 LISMNQLM

-667 NKAGFQ
+667 NKAGFT
-673 ELKEQF
+673 ELKGQF

-745 PTDPLAEFSLQEI
+745 PTDPLAEFSLEEI
-758 LDAAENGDKASLKK
+758 LNAAEQGDKASLKK

-790 QKMASESKI
+790 QKMANESKI
-799 MRGLKVNNEIF
+799 MRGLKVQNEIF

-888 MIQDSDR
+888 MIQDADR
-895 FQIRMEGNGTLA
+895 FQVRMEGNGTVA

-932 QLNFRAYVKA
+932 QLNFRSYVKA

-957 LQKHIQQQFDGTIE
+957 LQDHIQRQFDGTIE

-986 LDLFEKAQ
+986 LDLYEKAQ

-1005 LPEGSLGG
+1005 LPEDSLGG

-1034 INIFKAQVRRTPGVN
+1034 INIFKSQVRRTPGVN

-1083 AGMTAL
+1083 AGITAL

-1125 FLLRDENGKVRMG
+1125 FLLKDENGNIRMG

-1178 DDFGVAASVALGRN
+1178 DDFGVAASVAR
-1192 ITNKTYLQ
+1192 
-1200 GITELADLLGKPYK
+1200 
-1214 MESWLARRAAA
+1214 
-1225 GGGIL
+1225 
-1230 GVVPFPGNPF
+1230 F
-1240 SSLGRSLTKATDNQI
+1240 
-1255 MDKRVRAGDDGF
+1255 
-1267 VILRKFHN
+1267 
-1275 ELAATIPG
+1275 
-1283 YSGGLRPMRNFIT
+1283 
-1296 GSIIEYPVGFGP
+1296 
-1308 DNMSVLNPI
+1308 
-1317 KETSSINNNVL
+1317 
-1328 TTLDDIG
+1328 
-1335 ARITQPS
+1335 
-1342 DELSLGRLPSG
+1342 
-1353 QAIGSGIELTYD
+1353 
-1365 EHLDLIEETAFVKIN
+1365 
-1380 GQTMVRALHNRIQQ
+1380 
-1394 KDFQALMKSVR
+1394 
-1405 GELIEQNNMDIEVQ
+1405 
-1419 AQEANRD
+1419 
-1426 LAEDILRDI
+1426 
-1435 VNEYKKA
+1435 
-1442 GKQIWFS
+1442 
-1449 KNPERKKEYLQ
+1449 
-1460 LQATIRQEANNDILE
+1460 
-1475 GFQQLNAN
+1475 

>member
-10 LKKVRDERQEAG
+10 FRKNRQEAG
-22 KRFRENQKKRGEQI
+22 KKFREKLKKNEEII
-36 KQTTTSKVIRGALS
+36 KQTTSSKVIRGALS

-87 LEVAGDKEDWAYTVP
+87 LEIKGDKEDWSYTVP
-102 QAITQFLLPAGAI
+102 QAITQFLLPAGVI
-115 SKTLKGTKLIGMNN
+115 SKGLKGTKLVGMGN
-129 AWTRNA
+129 AWARNA
-135 LAGFITDAVVQ
+135 VAGFVTDAVVQ

-159 HPRLATPISEVL
+159 HPRLATPISDLL

-176 EEISVAEARLRQA
+176 EEIGVAEARLRQA

-201 FGVGVK
+201 LGLGVK
-207 AIKKTPELYER
+207 AMKKTPELYER
-218 VIKRLS
+218 IIKRLS

-234 VVDNLGDEIL
+234 VVDNLGDEII
-244 DLGLDKQPTKVT
+244 DL
-256 PKNTTPVKFDLPDTR
+256 NLP
-271 GQGKFYHG
+271 
-279 TAQEITLEEGG
+279 
-290 EAASSQNIYG
+290 
-300 NGFYTT
+300 
-306 DDLITGSKYQKKGK
+306 
-320 KQFLKP
+320 
-326 EIPIAKGVKRESDLP
+326 
-341 FGIQSDLRKLDITD
+341 
-355 AELNQLVRPGIEV
+355 
-368 PSADRLRDL
+368 
-377 ARQARQFPIDNQFSG
+377 
-392 GSRTNVD
+392 
-399 AFNKIADRL
+399 
-408 DELADNPPQTPD
+408 
-420 FRPVTYEIA
+420 
-429 EKQPV
+429 
-434 NFYDLDQSVD
+434 
-444 AELKT
+444 
-449 FINNFND
+449 
-456 EPYENIVSEA
+456 
-466 VNDLGDNYTLSQLFD
+466 
-481 EIRGYANGRGVSS
+481 
-494 NTVIDEIFGN
+494 
-504 FQDYF
+504 
-509 KGKGFGGF
+509 
-517 THQGG
+517 
-522 KKAGKGK
+522 
-529 RLHQVRIYFD
+529 
-539 PTNQIDIN
+539 N
-547 KVDLDALADPK
+547 KVVKDGEK
-558 VQTTFNPKFTGG
+558 VDTTFNTKTKTEGQYFETTTLTGG

-598 RTFADMVQSAN
+598 RTFADMVKSAN
-609 DLLPQE
+609 DLLPAE
-615 TIESARLFNARY
+615 VIESARLFNARY

-646 NKNAINLASLAKSMD
+646 NKNAINLASLAKTID
-661 ESLAAG
+661 ETLATG
-667 NKAGFQ
+667 NKNGLTK

-679 VTEAKVLDGLITL
+679 ITEAKVLDGLITL

-719 VDDLK
+719 VEDLA
-724 GRTPAEKAIDQATDI
+724 GRTPTEKAIDQATDI

-745 PTDPLAEFSLQEI
+745 PTDPLAEFSMQEI
-758 LDAAENGDKASLKK
+758 LDAAEKGDKASWKK
-772 LRLITKKLQAA
+772 LRIITKKLQAA

-790 QKMASESKI
+790 QKMANESKL
-799 MRGLKVNNEIF
+799 MRGLKVQNEIF

-818 ETHAVNILSTSLNT
+818 ETHAVNILSTGLNT

-860 YLMSSITD
+860 YLISSITD

-888 MIQDSDR
+888 MIQDADR
-895 FQIRMEGNGTLA
+895 FQVRMEGDGNLA
-907 NMVNSFGTIIRLP
+907 NIVNAFGTIIRLP

-957 LQKHIQQQFDGTIE
+957 LQDHIQRQFDGTIE

-986 LDLFEKAQ
+986 LDLYEKAQ

-1034 INIFKAQVRRTPGVN
+1034 INIFKAQVRRTPVVN

-1054 YRQALKSTDPSVAA
+1054 YRQALKSTDPSVVA
-1068 KAKGEMILGGAIWSV
+1068 KAKGEMILGGSIWAI
-1083 AGMTAL
+1083 AGLTAYS
-1089 AINDPMSE
+1089 INDPMSE

-1125 FLLRDENGKVRMG
+1125 FLLKDENGNIRMG

-1225 GGGIL
+1225 T
-1230 GVVPFPGNPF
+1230 VNPF
-1240 SSLGRSLTKATDNQI
+1240 SSLGRSLTKATDGQI

-1283 YSGGLRPMRNFIT
+1283 YGANLRPMRNFIT

-1317 KETSSINNNVL
+1317 KETSSINNTVL
-1328 TTLDDIG
+1328 TTLDEIG

-1342 DELSLGRLPSG
+1342 DELSIAKLASG
-1353 QAIGSGIELTYD
+1353 KRIGSGIELTYD

-1380 GQTMVRALHNRIQQ
+1380 GLTMVKALHARIQQ
-1394 KDFQALMKSVR
+1394 KDFQALMQSVR

-1426 LAEDILRDI
+1426 LAEGILSDI
-1435 VNEYKKA
+1435 VNKYKKA
-1442 GKQIWFS
+1442 GKQIWLS
-1449 KNPERKKEYLQ
+1449 KNPERELEYRRVQSQVRKESN
-1460 LQATIRQEANNDILE
+1460 EDILR
-1475 GFQQLNAN
+1475 GFEALTNN

>member
-10 LKKVRDERQEAG
+10 LSKFNQERQERN
-22 KRFRENQKKRGEQI
+22 KKFRASQKELSKKL
-36 KQTTTSKVIRGALS
+36 KQTKTSKVIRGALS

-87 LEVAGDKEDWAYTVP
+87 LEIKGDKEDWAYTVP

-115 SKTLKGTKLIGMNN
+115 SKGLKGTKLVGMNN
-129 AWTRNA
+129 AWVRNA
-135 LAGFITDAVVQ
+135 FAGFITDAVVQ

-159 HPRLATPISEVL
+159 HPRLGGVITDVL

-176 EEISVAEARLRQA
+176 EEIGVADARFRQA
-189 GGGLLAGEALTA
+189 ASGLVAGEALTA
-201 FGVGVK
+201 LGLGVK

-234 VVDNLGDEIL
+234 VVDNLGDEI
-244 DLGLDKQPTKVT
+244 
-256 PKNTTPVKFDLPDTR
+256 
-271 GQGKFYHG
+271 
-279 TAQEITLEEGG
+279 I
-290 EAASSQNIYG
+290 
-300 NGFYTT
+300 
-306 DDLITGSKYQKKGK
+306 DDLN
-320 KQFLKP
+320 
-326 EIPIAKGVKRESDLP
+326 LP
-341 FGIQSDLRKLDITD
+341 
-355 AELNQLVRPGIEV
+355 
-368 PSADRLRDL
+368 
-377 ARQARQFPIDNQFSG
+377 
-392 GSRTNVD
+392 
-399 AFNKIADRL
+399 
-408 DELADNPPQTPD
+408 
-420 FRPVTYEIA
+420 
-429 EKQPV
+429 
-434 NFYDLDQSVD
+434 
-444 AELKT
+444 
-449 FINNFND
+449 
-456 EPYENIVSEA
+456 
-466 VNDLGDNYTLSQLFD
+466 
-481 EIRGYANGRGVSS
+481 
-494 NTVIDEIFGN
+494 
-504 FQDYF
+504 
-509 KGKGFGGF
+509 
-517 THQGG
+517 
-522 KKAGKGK
+522 
-529 RLHQVRIYFD
+529 
-539 PTNQIDIN
+539 N
-547 KVDLDALADPK
+547 KVVKDGEK
-558 VQTTFNPKFTGG
+558 VDTTFNTKTKTEGQYFQTTTLTGG

-646 NKNAINLASLAKSMD
+646 NKNAINLASLAKTID
-661 ESLAAG
+661 ETLATG
-667 NKAGFQ
+667 NKGGFSE
-673 ELKEQF
+673 ELKQQF
-679 VTEAKVLDGLITL
+679 ITEAKVLDGLITL

-758 LDAAENGDKASLKK
+758 LDAAENGDKASWKK
-772 LRLITKKLQAA
+772 LRIITKKLQAA

-790 QKMASESKI
+790 QKMANESRL

-847 DMTGAIRGGKELY
+847 DITGAIRGGKELY

-868 SLKGAKLSFQIEDN
+868 SLKGAKLSLQIEDN
-882 IVNPGA
+882 IINPGA

-907 NMVNSFGTIIRLP
+907 NMVNGFGTIIRLP

-1200 GITELADLLGKPYK
+1200 GITELADLLGKPYQ

-1225 GGGIL
+1225 T
-1230 GVVPFPGNPF
+1230 VNPF
-1240 SSLGRSLTKATDNQI
+1240 SSLGRSLTKATDGQI
-1255 MDKRVRAGDDGF
+1255 MDKRVRAGDDSF

-1283 YSGGLRPMRNFIT
+1283 YGANLRPMRNFIT

-1308 DNMSVLNPI
+1308 DNMSVFNPI

-1342 DELSLGRLPSG
+1342 DELALTRLASG
-1353 QAIGSGIELTYD
+1353 EAIGSGIELTYE

-1380 GQTMVRALHNRIQQ
+1380 GVTMVRALHKRIQQ
-1394 KDFQALMKSVR
+1394 KDFQAIMKSVR

-1426 LAEDILRDI
+1426 LAEGILRGI
-1435 VNEYKKA
+1435 VNKYKKA
-1442 GKQIWFS
+1442 GKQIWLS

>member
-10 LKKVRDERQEAG
+10 FRKNRQEAG
-22 KRFRENQKKRGEQI
+22 KKFREKLKKNEEII
-36 KQTTTSKVIRGALS
+36 KQTTSSKVIRGALS

-87 LEVAGDKEDWAYTVP
+87 LEIKGDKEDWAYTVP
-102 QAITQFLLPAGAI
+102 QAITQFLLPAGVI
-115 SKTLKGTKLIGMNN
+115 SKGLKGTKLVGMGN
-129 AWTRNA
+129 AWARNA
-135 LAGFITDAVVQ
+135 VAGFVTDAVVQ

-159 HPRLATPISEVL
+159 HPRLATPISELL
-171 KAKTP
+171 KAKTA
-176 EEISVAEARLRQA
+176 EEIGVAEARFRQA
-189 GGGLLAGEALTA
+189 TGGLLAGEALTA
-201 FGVGVK
+201 LGLGVK

-218 VIKRLS
+218 VINRLS

-234 VVDNLGDEIL
+234 VVDNLGDEI
-244 DLGLDKQPTKVT
+244 
-256 PKNTTPVKFDLPDTR
+256 
-271 GQGKFYHG
+271 
-279 TAQEITLEEGG
+279 I
-290 EAASSQNIYG
+290 
-300 NGFYTT
+300 
-306 DDLITGSKYQKKGK
+306 DDLN
-320 KQFLKP
+320 
-326 EIPIAKGVKRESDLP
+326 LP
-341 FGIQSDLRKLDITD
+341 
-355 AELNQLVRPGIEV
+355 
-368 PSADRLRDL
+368 
-377 ARQARQFPIDNQFSG
+377 
-392 GSRTNVD
+392 
-399 AFNKIADRL
+399 
-408 DELADNPPQTPD
+408 
-420 FRPVTYEIA
+420 
-429 EKQPV
+429 
-434 NFYDLDQSVD
+434 
-444 AELKT
+444 
-449 FINNFND
+449 
-456 EPYENIVSEA
+456 
-466 VNDLGDNYTLSQLFD
+466 
-481 EIRGYANGRGVSS
+481 
-494 NTVIDEIFGN
+494 
-504 FQDYF
+504 
-509 KGKGFGGF
+509 
-517 THQGG
+517 
-522 KKAGKGK
+522 
-529 RLHQVRIYFD
+529 
-539 PTNQIDIN
+539 N
-547 KVDLDALADPK
+547 KVVKEGDK
-558 VQTTFNPKFTGG
+558 VETTFNPKFTGG
-570 GDPDVQK
+570 GDPDVQE
-577 LIIDRADKIK
+577 LILKRAD
-587 ELDANNAWPYK
+587 ELKKLDSNNAWPYK
-598 RTFADMVQSAN
+598 RTFADMVKNAN
-609 DLLPQE
+609 DLLPAE
-615 TIESARLFNARY
+615 VIESARLFNARY

-646 NKNAINLASLAKSMD
+646 NKNAINLASLAKTID
-661 ESLAAG
+661 ETLATG
-667 NKAGFQ
+667 NKSGFSE
-673 ELKEQF
+673 ELKKQF
-679 VTEAKVLDGLITL
+679 IREAKVLDGLITL

-719 VDDLK
+719 VEDLT
-724 GRTPAEKAIDQATDI
+724 GRTPTEKAIDQATDI

-745 PTDPLAEFSLQEI
+745 PTDPLAEFSMQEI
-758 LDAAENGDKASLKK
+758 LDAAEKGDKASWKK
-772 LRLITKKLQAA
+772 LRIITKKLQAA

-790 QKMASESKI
+790 QKMANESKL
-799 MRGLKVNNEIF
+799 MRGLKVQNEIF

-818 ETHAVNILSTSLNT
+818 ETHAVNILSTGLNT

-888 MIQDSDR
+888 MIQDADR
-895 FQIRMEGNGTLA
+895 FQVRMEGDGNLA
-907 NMVNSFGTIIRLP
+907 NIVNAFGTIIRLP

-957 LQKHIQQQFDGTIE
+957 LQDHIQRQFDGTIE
-971 IVNKN
+971 IINKN

-986 LDLFEKAQ
+986 LDLYEKAQ

-1013 AIQGVARHPAGRIIF
+1013 AIQGVARHPAGRIVF

-1034 INIFKAQVRRTPGVN
+1034 INIFKTQVRRTPGVN

-1054 YRQALKSTDPSVAA
+1054 YRQALKSTDPSVVA
-1068 KAKGEMILGGAIWSV
+1068 KAKGEMILGGSIWAI
-1083 AGMTAL
+1083 AGLTAYK
-1089 AINDPMSE
+1089 INDPMSE

-1125 FLLRDENGKVRMG
+1125 FLLKDENGNVRMG

-1148 SFKRLDPW
+1148 TFKRLDPW

-1163 ADAASITG
+1163 ADAAAITG
-1171 GLSKQDR
+1171 SLSKQDR

-1214 MESWLARRAAA
+1214 LESWLARRAAA
-1225 GGGIL
+1225 TT
-1230 GVVPFPGNPF
+1230 NPF
-1240 SSLGRSLTKATDNQI
+1240 SSFGRSVKRSGLTTSYGQLPGDQRI
-1255 MDKRVRAGDDGF
+1255 LDKKVRAGDDGF
-1267 VILRKFHN
+1267 VVLRKFHN

-1283 YSGGLRPMRNFIT
+1283 YTGGLRPMRNFIT
-1296 GSIIEYPVGFGP
+1296 GSVIEYPVGFGP
-1308 DNMSVLNPI
+1308 DTMNILNPI
-1317 KETSSINNNVL
+1317 KETDSINNNVL

-1342 DELSLGRLPSG
+1342 DELNIGRLPSG

-1380 GQTMVRALHNRIQQ
+1380 GITMVRALNNRIQQ

-1405 GELIEQNNMDIEVQ
+1405 GELIEQNNMDIEVK

-1435 VNEYKKA
+1435 VNKYKRA
-1442 GKQIWFS
+1442 GKKVWLS
-1449 KNPERKKEYLQ
+1449 KNPERELEYKQ
-1460 LQATIRQEANNDILE
+1460 LQSAIRQEANNDILE
-1475 GFQQLNAN
+1475 GFNQLN

>member
-10 LKKVRDERQEAG
+10 FRKNRQEAG
-22 KRFRENQKKRGEQI
+22 KKFREKLKKNEEII
-36 KQTTTSKVIRGALS
+36 KQTTSSKVIRGALS

-87 LEVAGDKEDWAYTVP
+87 LEVKGDKEDWAYTVP
-102 QAITQFLLPAGAI
+102 QAITQFLLPAGVL
-115 SKTLKGTKLIGMNN
+115 SKTLKGTKLVGMGN
-129 AWTRNA
+129 AWARNA
-135 LAGFITDAVVQ
+135 VAGFVTDAVVQ

-159 HPRLATPISEVL
+159 HPRLATPISDLL

-176 EEISVAEARLRQA
+176 EEIGVAEARFRQA
-189 GGGLLAGEALTA
+189 SGGLLAGEALTA
-201 FGVGVK
+201 LGLGVK
-207 AIKKTPELYER
+207 AMKKTPELYER

-234 VVDNLGDEIL
+234 VVDNLGDEII
-244 DLGLDKQPTKVT
+244 DLSIDKQPTKVT

-271 GQGKFYHG
+271 GQNEFYHG
-279 TAQEITLEEGG
+279 AASEINLVEGG
-290 EAASSQNIYG
+290 EFGKAVENLYG
-300 NGFYTT
+300 DGFYTT
-306 DDLITGSKYQKKGK
+306 EDLVTAAKYQKKNRVKGK
-320 KQFLKP
+320 KP
-326 EIPIAKGVKRESDLP
+326 TGVVYK
-341 FGIQSDLRKLDITD
+341 
-355 AELNQLVRPGIEV
+355 
-368 PSADRLRDL
+368 
-377 ARQARQFPIDNQFSG
+377 
-392 GSRTNVD
+392 
-399 AFNKIADRL
+399 
-408 DELADNPPQTPD
+408 
-420 FRPVTYEIA
+420 VT

-434 NFYDLDQSVD
+434 KFFDLDAPATPERINQLRNIFDVD
-444 AELKT
+444 AY
-449 FINNFND
+449 D
-456 EPYENIVSEA
+456 EVDIIDRALDNVGSNASIAQIYDEIKLISNA
-466 VNDLGDNYTLSQLFD
+466 NDLSANTTADLF
-481 EIRGYANGRGVSS
+481 SS
-494 NTVIDEIFGN
+494 FTEEL
-504 FQDYF
+504 QRE
-509 KGKGFGGF
+509 GFGGL

-539 PTNQIDIN
+539 PANSLDIN

-570 GDPDVQK
+570 GDPDVQE
-577 LIIDRADKIK
+577 LILKRADELKK
-587 ELDANNAWPYK
+587 LDANNAWPYK
-598 RTFADMVQSAN
+598 RTFADMVKNAN
-609 DLLPQE
+609 DLLPAE
-615 TIESARLFNARY
+615 VIESARLFNARY

-673 ELKEQF
+673 ELKGQF

-706 NRAGGGVGKVAAS
+706 NRAGGGVGQVAAT
-719 VDDLK
+719 VEDLK
-724 GRTPAEKAIDQATDI
+724 GRTPTEKAIDQATDI

-745 PTDPLAEFSLQEI
+745 PTDPLAEFSLEEI
-758 LDAAENGDKASLKK
+758 LNAAEQGDKASLKK

-790 QKMASESKI
+790 QKMASESKL
-799 MRGLKVNNEIF
+799 MRGIKVQNEIF

-868 SLKGAKLSFQIEDN
+868 SLKAAKLSFQIEDN
-882 IVNPGA
+882 IVNPSA
-888 MIQDSDR
+888 MIQEADR
-895 FQIRMEGNGTLA
+895 FQIRMEGDGLLA
-907 NMVNSFGTIIRLP
+907 NIINTYGTVVRLP

-957 LQKHIQQQFDGTIE
+957 LENHIQRQFDGTIE

-986 LDLFEKAQ
+986 LELFDKAQ
-994 QYAAETTFTAD
+994 KYAAETTFTAD

-1013 AIQGVARHPAGRIIF
+1013 AIQGIARHPAGRIVF

-1034 INIFKAQVRRTPGVN
+1034 INIFKAQVRRTPAVN

-1068 KAKGEMILGGAIWSV
+1068 KAKGEMILGGSMWSI
-1083 AGMTAL
+1083 AGLTAL
-1089 AINDPMSE
+1089 SINNPMSE
-1097 LAITGGGPSDFNMLN
+1097 LAITGGGPSDYNMLN

-1125 FLLRDENGKVRMG
+1125 FLLRDENGNVRMG

-1148 SFKRLDPW
+1148 SFRRLDPW

-1163 ADAASITG
+1163 ADAAAITG
-1171 GLSKQDR
+1171 GLSRQDR
-1178 DDFGVAASVALGRN
+1178 DDFGVAAAVALGRN

-1214 MESWLARRAAA
+1214 LESWLARRAAA
-1225 GGGIL
+1225 T
-1230 GVVPFPGNPF
+1230 VNPF
-1240 SSLGRSLTKATDNQI
+1240 SAFGRSVKRSGLTTSYGQI
-1255 MDKRVRAGDDGF
+1255 PADQRILDKKVRAGDDGM
-1267 VILRKFHN
+1267 VVLRKFHN

-1283 YSGGLRPMRNFIT
+1283 YGGGLRPMRNFIT
-1296 GSIIEYPVGFGP
+1296 GSVIEYPVGYGP
-1308 DNMSVLNPI
+1308 DTMSILNPI
-1317 KETSSINNNVL
+1317 KETNSVNNTVL
-1328 TTLDDIG
+1328 TTLDEIG

-1342 DELSLGRLPSG
+1342 DELNIGRLPSG
-1353 QAIGSGIELTYD
+1353 EPIGSGIELTYD

-1380 GQTMVRALHNRIQQ
+1380 GITMVKALHNRIQQ

-1426 LAEDILRDI
+1426 LAEGILRDI
-1435 VNEYKKA
+1435 VNKYKRA
-1442 GKQIWFS
+1442 GKKVWLS
-1449 KNPERKKEYLQ
+1449 KNPERELEYKQ
-1460 LQATIRQEANNDILE
+1460 KQSAVRKEANEDILD
-1475 GFQQLNAN
+1475 GFNQLN

>member
-10 LKKVRDERQEAG
+10 FRKNRQEAG
-22 KRFRENQKKRGEQI
+22 KKFREKLKKNEEII
-36 KQTTTSKVIRGALS
+36 KQTTSSKVIRGALS

-87 LEVAGDKEDWAYTVP
+87 LEIKGDKEDWAYTVP
-102 QAITQFLLPAGAI
+102 QAITQFLLPAGVI
-115 SKTLKGTKLIGMNN
+115 SKGLKGTKLVGMGN
-129 AWTRNA
+129 AWARNA
-135 LAGFITDAVVQ
+135 VAGFVTDAVVQ

-159 HPRLATPISEVL
+159 HPRLATPISELL
-171 KAKTP
+171 KAKTA
-176 EEISVAEARLRQA
+176 EEIGVAEARFRQA
-189 GGGLLAGEALTA
+189 TGGLLAGEALTA
-201 FGVGVK
+201 LGLGVK

-218 VIKRLS
+218 VINRLS

-234 VVDNLGDEIL
+234 VVDNLGDEI
-244 DLGLDKQPTKVT
+244 
-256 PKNTTPVKFDLPDTR
+256 
-271 GQGKFYHG
+271 
-279 TAQEITLEEGG
+279 I
-290 EAASSQNIYG
+290 
-300 NGFYTT
+300 
-306 DDLITGSKYQKKGK
+306 DDLN
-320 KQFLKP
+320 
-326 EIPIAKGVKRESDLP
+326 LP
-341 FGIQSDLRKLDITD
+341 
-355 AELNQLVRPGIEV
+355 
-368 PSADRLRDL
+368 
-377 ARQARQFPIDNQFSG
+377 
-392 GSRTNVD
+392 
-399 AFNKIADRL
+399 
-408 DELADNPPQTPD
+408 
-420 FRPVTYEIA
+420 
-429 EKQPV
+429 
-434 NFYDLDQSVD
+434 
-444 AELKT
+444 
-449 FINNFND
+449 
-456 EPYENIVSEA
+456 
-466 VNDLGDNYTLSQLFD
+466 
-481 EIRGYANGRGVSS
+481 
-494 NTVIDEIFGN
+494 
-504 FQDYF
+504 
-509 KGKGFGGF
+509 
-517 THQGG
+517 
-522 KKAGKGK
+522 
-529 RLHQVRIYFD
+529 
-539 PTNQIDIN
+539 N
-547 KVDLDALADPK
+547 KVVKEGDK
-558 VQTTFNPKFTGG
+558 VETTFNPKFTGG
-570 GDPDVQK
+570 GDPDVQE
-577 LIIDRADKIK
+577 LILKRAD
-587 ELDANNAWPYK
+587 ELKKLDSNNAWPYK
-598 RTFADMVQSAN
+598 RTFADMVKNAN
-609 DLLPQE
+609 DLLPAE
-615 TIESARLFNARY
+615 VIESARLFNARY

-646 NKNAINLASLAKSMD
+646 NKNAINLASLAKTID
-661 ESLAAG
+661 ETLATG
-667 NKAGFQ
+667 NKSGFSE
-673 ELKEQF
+673 ELKQQF
-679 VTEAKVLDGLITL
+679 IREAKVLDGLITL

-719 VDDLK
+719 VEDLT
-724 GRTPAEKAIDQATDI
+724 GRTPTEKAIDQATDI

-745 PTDPLAEFSLQEI
+745 PTDPLAEFSMQEI
-758 LDAAENGDKASLKK
+758 LDAAEKGDKASWKK
-772 LRLITKKLQAA
+772 LRIITKKLQAA

-790 QKMASESKI
+790 QKMANESKL
-799 MRGLKVNNEIF
+799 MRGLKVQNEIF

-818 ETHAVNILSTSLNT
+818 ETHAVNILSTGLNT

-888 MIQDSDR
+888 MIQDADR
-895 FQIRMEGNGTLA
+895 FQVRMEGDGNLA
-907 NMVNSFGTIIRLP
+907 NIVNAFGTIIRLP

-957 LQKHIQQQFDGTIE
+957 LQDHIQRQFDGTIE
-971 IVNKN
+971 IINKN

-986 LDLFEKAQ
+986 LDLYEKAQ

-1013 AIQGVARHPAGRIIF
+1013 AIQGVARHPAGRIVF

-1054 YRQALKSTDPSVAA
+1054 YRQALKSTDPSVVA
-1068 KAKGEMILGGAIWSV
+1068 KAKGEMILGGSIWAI
-1083 AGMTAL
+1083 AGLTAYS
-1089 AINDPMSE
+1089 INDPMSE

-1125 FLLRDENGKVRMG
+1125 FLLKDENGNVRMG

-1148 SFKRLDPW
+1148 TFKRLDPW

-1163 ADAASITG
+1163 ADAAAITG
-1171 GLSKQDR
+1171 SLSKQDR

-1214 MESWLARRAAA
+1214 LESWLARRAAA
-1225 GGGIL
+1225 TT
-1230 GVVPFPGNPF
+1230 NPF
-1240 SSLGRSLTKATDNQI
+1240 SSFGRSVKRSGLTTSYGQLPGDRRI
-1255 MDKRVRAGDDGF
+1255 LDKKVRAGDDGF
-1267 VILRKFHN
+1267 VVLRKFHN

-1283 YSGGLRPMRNFIT
+1283 YTGGLRPMRNFIT
-1296 GSIIEYPVGFGP
+1296 GSVIEYPVGFGP
-1308 DNMSVLNPI
+1308 DTMNILNPI
-1317 KETSSINNNVL
+1317 KETDSINNNVL

-1342 DELSLGRLPSG
+1342 DELNIGRLPSG

-1380 GQTMVRALHNRIQQ
+1380 GITMVRALNNRIQQ

-1405 GELIEQNNMDIEVQ
+1405 GELIEQNNMDIEVK

-1435 VNEYKKA
+1435 VNKYKRA
-1442 GKQIWFS
+1442 GKKVWLS
-1449 KNPERKKEYLQ
+1449 KNPERELEYKQ
-1460 LQATIRQEANNDILE
+1460 LQSAIRQEANNDILE
-1475 GFQQLNAN
+1475 GFNQLN

>member
-10 LKKVRDERQEAG
+10 FRKNRQEAG
-22 KRFRENQKKRGEQI
+22 KKFREKLKKNEEII
-36 KQTTTSKVIRGALS
+36 KQTTSSKVIRGALS

-87 LEVAGDKEDWAYTVP
+87 LEIKGDKEDWAYTVP
-102 QAITQFLLPAGAI
+102 QAITQFLLPAGVI
-115 SKTLKGTKLIGMNN
+115 SKGLKGTKLVGMGN
-129 AWTRNA
+129 AWARNA
-135 LAGFITDAVVQ
+135 VAGFVTDAVVQ

-159 HPRLATPISEVL
+159 HPRLATPISELL
-171 KAKTP
+171 KAKTA
-176 EEISVAEARLRQA
+176 EEIGVAEARFRQA
-189 GGGLLAGEALTA
+189 TGGLLAGEALTA
-201 FGVGVK
+201 LGLGVK

-218 VIKRLS
+218 VINRLS

-234 VVDNLGDEIL
+234 VVDNLGDEI
-244 DLGLDKQPTKVT
+244 
-256 PKNTTPVKFDLPDTR
+256 
-271 GQGKFYHG
+271 
-279 TAQEITLEEGG
+279 I
-290 EAASSQNIYG
+290 
-300 NGFYTT
+300 
-306 DDLITGSKYQKKGK
+306 DDLN
-320 KQFLKP
+320 
-326 EIPIAKGVKRESDLP
+326 LP
-341 FGIQSDLRKLDITD
+341 
-355 AELNQLVRPGIEV
+355 
-368 PSADRLRDL
+368 
-377 ARQARQFPIDNQFSG
+377 
-392 GSRTNVD
+392 
-399 AFNKIADRL
+399 
-408 DELADNPPQTPD
+408 
-420 FRPVTYEIA
+420 
-429 EKQPV
+429 
-434 NFYDLDQSVD
+434 
-444 AELKT
+444 
-449 FINNFND
+449 
-456 EPYENIVSEA
+456 
-466 VNDLGDNYTLSQLFD
+466 
-481 EIRGYANGRGVSS
+481 
-494 NTVIDEIFGN
+494 
-504 FQDYF
+504 
-509 KGKGFGGF
+509 
-517 THQGG
+517 
-522 KKAGKGK
+522 
-529 RLHQVRIYFD
+529 
-539 PTNQIDIN
+539 N
-547 KVDLDALADPK
+547 KVVKEGDK
-558 VQTTFNPKFTGG
+558 VETTFNPKFTGG
-570 GDPDVQK
+570 GDPDVQE
-577 LIIDRADKIK
+577 LILKRAD
-587 ELDANNAWPYK
+587 ELKKLDSNNAWPYK
-598 RTFADMVQSAN
+598 RTFADMVKNAN
-609 DLLPQE
+609 DLLPAE
-615 TIESARLFNARY
+615 VIESARLFNARY

-646 NKNAINLASLAKSMD
+646 NKNAINLASLAKTID
-661 ESLAAG
+661 ETLATG
-667 NKAGFQ
+667 NKSGFSE
-673 ELKEQF
+673 ELKKQF
-679 VTEAKVLDGLITL
+679 IREAKVLDGLITL

-719 VDDLK
+719 VEDLT
-724 GRTPAEKAIDQATDI
+724 GRTPTEKAIDQATDI

-745 PTDPLAEFSLQEI
+745 PTDPLAEFSMQEI
-758 LDAAENGDKASLKK
+758 LDAAEKGDKASWKK
-772 LRLITKKLQAA
+772 LRIITKKLQAA

-790 QKMASESKI
+790 QKMANESKL
-799 MRGLKVNNEIF
+799 MRGLKVQNEIF

-818 ETHAVNILSTSLNT
+818 ETHAVNILSTGLNT

-888 MIQDSDR
+888 MIQDADR
-895 FQIRMEGNGTLA
+895 FQVRMEGDGNLA
-907 NMVNSFGTIIRLP
+907 NIVNAFGTIIRLP

-957 LQKHIQQQFDGTIE
+957 LQDHIQRQFDGTIE
-971 IVNKN
+971 IINKN

-986 LDLFEKAQ
+986 LDLYEKAQ

-1013 AIQGVARHPAGRIIF
+1013 AIQGVARHPAGRIVF

-1054 YRQALKSTDPSVAA
+1054 YRQALKSTDPSVVA
-1068 KAKGEMILGGAIWSV
+1068 KAKGEMILGGSIWAI
-1083 AGMTAL
+1083 AGLTAYS
-1089 AINDPMSE
+1089 INDPMSE

-1125 FLLRDENGKVRMG
+1125 FLLKDENGNVRMG

-1148 SFKRLDPW
+1148 TFKRLDPW

-1163 ADAASITG
+1163 ADAAAITG
-1171 GLSKQDR
+1171 SLSKQDR

-1214 MESWLARRAAA
+1214 LESWLARRAAA
-1225 GGGIL
+1225 TT
-1230 GVVPFPGNPF
+1230 NPF
-1240 SSLGRSLTKATDNQI
+1240 SSFGRSVKRSGLTTSYGQLPGDRRI
-1255 MDKRVRAGDDGF
+1255 LDKKVRAGDDGF
-1267 VILRKFHN
+1267 VVLRKFHN

-1283 YSGGLRPMRNFIT
+1283 YTGGLRPMRNFIT
-1296 GSIIEYPVGFGP
+1296 GSVIEYPVGFGP
-1308 DNMSVLNPI
+1308 DTMNILNPI
-1317 KETSSINNNVL
+1317 KETDSINNNVL

-1342 DELSLGRLPSG
+1342 DELNIGRLPSG

-1380 GQTMVRALHNRIQQ
+1380 GITMVRALNNRIQQ

-1405 GELIEQNNMDIEVQ
+1405 GELIEQNNMDIEVK

-1435 VNEYKKA
+1435 VNKYKRA
-1442 GKQIWFS
+1442 GKKVWLS
-1449 KNPERKKEYLQ
+1449 KNPERELEYKQ
-1460 LQATIRQEANNDILE
+1460 LQSAIRQEANNDILE
-1475 GFQQLNAN
+1475 GFNQLN

>member
-10 LKKVRDERQEAG
+10 FRKNRQEAG
-22 KRFRENQKKRGEQI
+22 KKFREKLKKNEEII
-36 KQTTTSKVIRGALS
+36 KQTTSSKVIRGALS

-87 LEVAGDKEDWAYTVP
+87 LEIKGDKEDWSYTVP
-102 QAITQFLLPAGAI
+102 QAITQFLLPAGVI
-115 SKTLKGTKLIGMNN
+115 SKGLKGTKLVGMGN
-129 AWTRNA
+129 AWARNA
-135 LAGFITDAVVQ
+135 VAGFVTDAVVQ

-159 HPRLATPISEVL
+159 HPRLATPISELL

-176 EEISVAEARLRQA
+176 EEISVAEARFRQA
-189 GGGLLAGEALTA
+189 TGGLLAGEALTA
-201 FGVGVK
+201 LGLGVK
-207 AIKKTPELYER
+207 AMKKTPELYER
-218 VIKRLS
+218 VINRLS

-234 VVDNLGDEIL
+234 VVDNLGDEII
-244 DLGLDKQPTKVT
+244 DL
-256 PKNTTPVKFDLPDTR
+256 NLP
-271 GQGKFYHG
+271 
-279 TAQEITLEEGG
+279 
-290 EAASSQNIYG
+290 
-300 NGFYTT
+300 
-306 DDLITGSKYQKKGK
+306 
-320 KQFLKP
+320 
-326 EIPIAKGVKRESDLP
+326 
-341 FGIQSDLRKLDITD
+341 
-355 AELNQLVRPGIEV
+355 
-368 PSADRLRDL
+368 
-377 ARQARQFPIDNQFSG
+377 
-392 GSRTNVD
+392 
-399 AFNKIADRL
+399 
-408 DELADNPPQTPD
+408 
-420 FRPVTYEIA
+420 
-429 EKQPV
+429 
-434 NFYDLDQSVD
+434 
-444 AELKT
+444 
-449 FINNFND
+449 
-456 EPYENIVSEA
+456 
-466 VNDLGDNYTLSQLFD
+466 
-481 EIRGYANGRGVSS
+481 
-494 NTVIDEIFGN
+494 
-504 FQDYF
+504 
-509 KGKGFGGF
+509 
-517 THQGG
+517 
-522 KKAGKGK
+522 
-529 RLHQVRIYFD
+529 
-539 PTNQIDIN
+539 N
-547 KVDLDALADPK
+547 KVVKDGEK
-558 VQTTFNPKFTGG
+558 VDTTFNTKTKTEGQYFETTTLTGG

-598 RTFADMVQSAN
+598 RTFADMVKSAN
-609 DLLPQE
+609 DLLPAE
-615 TIESARLFNARY
+615 VIESARLFNARY

-646 NKNAINLASLAKSMD
+646 NKNAINLASLAKTID
-661 ESLAAG
+661 ETLATG
-667 NKAGFQ
+667 NKNGLTK
-673 ELKEQF
+673 ELKKQF
-679 VTEAKVLDGLITL
+679 ITEAKVLDGLITL

-719 VDDLK
+719 VEDLA
-724 GRTPAEKAIDQATDI
+724 GRTPTEKAIDQATDI

-745 PTDPLAEFSLQEI
+745 PTDPLAEFSLEEI
-758 LDAAENGDKASLKK
+758 LNAAEQGDKASLKK

-790 QKMASESKI
+790 QKMANESKL
-799 MRGLKVNNEIF
+799 MRGLKVQNEIF

-818 ETHAVNILSTSLNT
+818 ETHAVNILSTGLNT

-860 YLMSSITD
+860 YLISSITD

-888 MIQDSDR
+888 MIQDADR
-895 FQIRMEGNGTLA
+895 FQVRMEGDGNLA
-907 NMVNSFGTIIRLP
+907 NIVNAFGTIIRLP

-957 LQKHIQQQFDGTIE
+957 LQDHIQRQFDGTIE

-986 LDLFEKAQ
+986 LDLYEKAQ

-1054 YRQALKSTDPSVAA
+1054 YRQALKSTDPSVVA
-1068 KAKGEMILGGAIWSV
+1068 KAKGEMILGGSIWAI
-1083 AGMTAL
+1083 AGLTAYS
-1089 AINDPMSE
+1089 INDPMSE

-1112 QKRATGWQPYSFR
+1112 QKRATRWQPYSFR
-1125 FLLRDENGKVRMG
+1125 FLLKDEDGNVRMG

-1148 SFKRLDPW
+1148 SFRRLDPW
-1156 SSFLMMA
+1156 ASFLMMA
-1163 ADAASITG
+1163 ADAAAITG

-1214 MESWLARRAAA
+1214 LESWLARRAAA
-1225 GGGIL
+1225 TI
-1230 GVVPFPGNPF
+1230 NPL
-1240 SSLGRSLTKATDNQI
+1240 SSFGRSVKKSGLTTSYGQLPGDRRI
-1255 MDKRVRAGDDGF
+1255 LDKKVRAGDDGF
-1267 VILRKFHN
+1267 VVLRKFHN

-1283 YSGGLRPMRNFIT
+1283 YTGGLRPMRNFIT
-1296 GSIIEYPVGFGP
+1296 GSVIEYPVGFGP
-1308 DNMSVLNPI
+1308 DTMNILNPI
-1317 KETSSINNNVL
+1317 KETDSINNNVL
-1328 TTLDDIG
+1328 TTLDEIG

-1342 DELSLGRLPSG
+1342 DELSIAELASG
-1353 QAIGSGIELTYD
+1353 KRIGSGIELTYD

-1380 GQTMVRALHNRIQQ
+1380 GLTMVKALHLRIQQ
-1394 KDFQALMKSVR
+1394 KDFQALMQSVR
-1405 GELIEQNNMDIEVQ
+1405 GELIKQNNMDIEVK

-1435 VNEYKKA
+1435 VNKYKKA
-1442 GKQIWFS
+1442 GKQIWLS
-1449 KNPERKKEYLQ
+1449 KNPERELEYRKVQSQVRKESN
-1460 LQATIRQEANNDILE
+1460 EDILR
-1475 GFQQLNAN
+1475 GFEALTNN

>member
-1 MTDSNPIAR
+1 MTDSNPITR
-10 LKKVRDERQEAG
+10 FRKNRQEAG
-22 KRFRENQKKRGEQI
+22 KKFREKLKKNEEII
-36 KQTTTSKVIRGALS
+36 KQTTSSKVIRGALS

-87 LEVAGDKEDWAYTVP
+87 LEIKGDKEDWSYTVP
-102 QAITQFLLPAGAI
+102 QAITQFLLPAGVI
-115 SKTLKGTKLIGMNN
+115 SKGLKGTKLVGMGN
-129 AWTRNA
+129 AWARNA
-135 LAGFITDAVVQ
+135 VAGFVTDAVVQ

-159 HPRLATPISEVL
+159 HPRLATPISELL

-176 EEISVAEARLRQA
+176 EEISVAEARFRQA
-189 GGGLLAGEALTA
+189 SGGLLAGEALTA
-201 FGVGVK
+201 LGLGVK

-218 VIKRLS
+218 VINRLS

-234 VVDNLGDEIL
+234 VVDNLGDEI
-244 DLGLDKQPTKVT
+244 
-256 PKNTTPVKFDLPDTR
+256 
-271 GQGKFYHG
+271 
-279 TAQEITLEEGG
+279 I
-290 EAASSQNIYG
+290 
-300 NGFYTT
+300 
-306 DDLITGSKYQKKGK
+306 DDLN
-320 KQFLKP
+320 
-326 EIPIAKGVKRESDLP
+326 LP
-341 FGIQSDLRKLDITD
+341 
-355 AELNQLVRPGIEV
+355 
-368 PSADRLRDL
+368 
-377 ARQARQFPIDNQFSG
+377 
-392 GSRTNVD
+392 
-399 AFNKIADRL
+399 
-408 DELADNPPQTPD
+408 
-420 FRPVTYEIA
+420 
-429 EKQPV
+429 
-434 NFYDLDQSVD
+434 
-444 AELKT
+444 
-449 FINNFND
+449 
-456 EPYENIVSEA
+456 
-466 VNDLGDNYTLSQLFD
+466 
-481 EIRGYANGRGVSS
+481 
-494 NTVIDEIFGN
+494 
-504 FQDYF
+504 
-509 KGKGFGGF
+509 
-517 THQGG
+517 
-522 KKAGKGK
+522 
-529 RLHQVRIYFD
+529 
-539 PTNQIDIN
+539 N
-547 KVDLDALADPK
+547 KVVKDGEK
-558 VQTTFNPKFTGG
+558 VDTTFNTKTKTEGQYFETTTLTGG

-587 ELDANNAWPYK
+587 QLDANNAWPYK
-598 RTFADMVQSAN
+598 RTFADMVKNAN
-609 DLLPQE
+609 DLLPAE
-615 TIESARLFNARY
+615 VIESARLFNARY

-673 ELKEQF
+673 ELKGQF

-706 NRAGGGVGKVAAS
+706 NRAGGGVGQVAAT
-719 VDDLK
+719 VEDLK
-724 GRTPAEKAIDQATDI
+724 GRTPTEKAIDQATDI

-745 PTDPLAEFSLQEI
+745 PTDPLAEFSLEEI
-758 LDAAENGDKASLKK
+758 LNAAEQGDKASLKK

-799 MRGLKVNNEIF
+799 MRGIKVQNEIF

-868 SLKGAKLSFQIEDN
+868 SLKAAKLSFQIEDN
-882 IVNPGA
+882 IVNPSA
-888 MIQDSDR
+888 MIQEADR
-895 FQIRMEGNGTLA
+895 FQIRMEGDGLLA
-907 NMVNSFGTIIRLP
+907 NIINTFGTVVRLP

-957 LQKHIQQQFDGTIE
+957 LENHIQRQFDGTIE

-976 SMANVKDKSV
+976 SMANIKDKSV
-986 LDLFEKAQ
+986 LDLYEKAQ
-994 QYAAETTFTAD
+994 EYAAETTFTAD

-1013 AIQGVARHPAGRIIF
+1013 AIQGVARHPAGRIVF

-1034 INIFKAQVRRTPGVN
+1034 INIFKAQVRRTPAVN

-1054 YRQALKSTDPSVAA
+1054 YRQALKSTNPSVAA
-1068 KAKGEMILGGAIWSV
+1068 KAKGEMILGGSIWSI
-1083 AGMTAL
+1083 AGLTAL
-1089 AINDPMSE
+1089 SINNPMSE
-1097 LAITGGGPSDFNMLN
+1097 LAITGGGPSDYNMLN

-1125 FLLRDENGKVRMG
+1125 FLLRDENGNVRMG

-1148 SFKRLDPW
+1148 SFRRLDPW

-1163 ADAASITG
+1163 ADAAAITG
-1171 GLSKQDR
+1171 SLNRQDR
-1178 DDFGVAASVALGRN
+1178 DDFGVAAAVALGRN

-1214 MESWLARRAAA
+1214 LESWLARRAGAT
-1225 GGGIL
+1225 
-1230 GVVPFPGNPF
+1230 VNPLSAF
-1240 SSLGRSLTKATDNQI
+1240 GRSVKRSGLTTSYGQI
-1255 MDKRVRAGDDGF
+1255 PADQRILDKKVRAGDDGM
-1267 VILRKFHN
+1267 VVLRKFHN
-1275 ELAATIPG
+1275 ELAATIPAYG
-1283 YSGGLRPMRNFIT
+1283 GGLRPMRNFIT
-1296 GSIIEYPVGFGP
+1296 GSVIEYPVGYGP
-1308 DNMSVLNPI
+1308 DTMSILNPI
-1317 KETSSINNNVL
+1317 KETNSVNNTVL
-1328 TTLDDIG
+1328 TTLDEIG

-1342 DELSLGRLPSG
+1342 DELNLGRLPSG
-1353 QAIGSGIELTYD
+1353 QPIGSGIELTYD

-1380 GQTMVRALHNRIQQ
+1380 GITMVKALHNRIQQ

-1405 GELIEQNNMDIEVQ
+1405 GELIEQNNMDIEVK

-1435 VNEYKKA
+1435 VNKYKRA
-1442 GKQIWFS
+1442 GKKVWLS
-1449 KNPERKKEYLQ
+1449 KNPERELEYKQ
-1460 LQATIRQEANNDILE
+1460 LQSAIRQEANNDILE
-1475 GFQQLNAN
+1475 GFNQLN

>member
-1 MTDSNPIAR
+1 MTDSNPIGR
-10 LKKVRDERQEAG
+10 FFENRQEAG
-22 KRFRENQKKRGEQI
+22 KEFREKLKKGGEEL
-36 KQTTTSKVIRGALS
+36 KKTKTSKVIRGALS

-87 LEVAGDKEDWAYTVP
+87 LEIKSDKEDWAYTMP
-102 QAITQFLLPAGAI
+102 QAITQFLLPAGVI
-115 SKTLKGTKLIGMNN
+115 GKGLKGTKLVGMNN
-129 AWTRNA
+129 AWARNA

-159 HPRLATPISEVL
+159 HPRLATPISDLL
-171 KAKTP
+171 KAKTQ
-176 EEISVAEARLRQA
+176 EEIGVAEARFRQA
-189 GGGLLAGEALTA
+189 SGGLVAGEALTS

-207 AIKKTPELYER
+207 AIKKTPELYEKI
-218 VIKRLS
+218 IKRLA

-234 VVDNLGDEIL
+234 VVDNLGDEMI
-244 DLGLDKQPTKVT
+244 DLGLNKQPTKVT

-271 GQGKFYHG
+271 GQNEFYHG
-279 TAQEITLEEGG
+279 AASDIELVEGG
-290 EAASSQNIYG
+290 EFGKAVENLYG
-300 NGFYTT
+300 DGFYTT
-306 DDLITGSKYQKKGK
+306 DDLVTGAKYRKKNRVKGK
-320 KQFLKP
+320 KP
-326 EIPIAKGVKRESDLP
+326 TGVVYK
-341 FGIQSDLRKLDITD
+341 
-355 AELNQLVRPGIEV
+355 
-368 PSADRLRDL
+368 
-377 ARQARQFPIDNQFSG
+377 
-392 GSRTNVD
+392 
-399 AFNKIADRL
+399 
-408 DELADNPPQTPD
+408 
-420 FRPVTYEIA
+420 VT

-434 NFYDLDQSVD
+434 KFFDLDAPASPEKIEQIKRIFSFDDDDYADIIDRVLD
-444 AELKT
+444 DVGPNPSIGK
-449 FINNFND
+449 I
-456 EPYENIVSEA
+456 Y
-466 VNDLGDNYTLSQLFD
+466 D
-481 EIRGYANGRGVSS
+481 EIKLYSNNRGLSAATTSDIFSS
-494 NTVIDEIFGN
+494 FTEEL
-504 FQDYF
+504 QRE
-509 KGKGFGGF
+509 GFGGL

-539 PTNQIDIN
+539 PANSLDIN

-577 LIIDRADKIK
+577 LILDEADKLK

-598 RTFADMVQSAN
+598 RTFKDMVISAN
-609 DLLPQE
+609 SQLPQE
-615 TIESARLFNARY
+615 TIEYARQFNAKY
-627 GRGGEEDLPAT
+627 GRGGEQDLPAT
-638 LIAMNQLM
+638 LIAMNKLM
-646 NKNAINLASLAKSMD
+646 NRNAINLASLAKTID
-661 ESLAAG
+661 ETLATG
-667 NKAGFQ
+667 NKSGLTE

-679 VTEAKVLDGLITL
+679 ITEAKVLDGLITL

-706 NRAGGGVGKVAAS
+706 NRAGGGVGNIAAS
-719 VDDLK
+719 IDDLA

-745 PTDPLAEFSLQEI
+745 PTDPLGEFSIKEI
-758 LDAAENGDKASLKK
+758 IEAAEKGDKASWKR

-790 QKMASESKI
+790 QKMASESKF
-799 MRGLKVNNEIF
+799 MRGVKIQNEIF

-818 ETHAVNILSTSLNT
+818 ETHAVNIMSTALNT
-832 LARPLEQTLGSFAQG
+832 LARPLENTLGSVSGQG
-847 DMTGAIRGGKELY
+847 FDSMQAMRGGKELY

-868 SLKGAKLSFQIEDN
+868 SLKAAKQAFQIEDN

-888 MIQDSDR
+888 MIQEADR
-895 FQIRMEGNGTLA
+895 FQIRMEGDKPLA
-907 NMVNSFGTIIRLP
+907 NIINTLGTVVRLP
-920 SRFLLAE
+920 GRFLLAE

-976 SMANVKDKSV
+976 SMANIKDQSV
-986 LDLFEKAQ
+986 LNLYEKAQ
-994 QYAAETTFTAD
+994 KYAAETTFTAD
-1005 LPEGSLGG
+1005 LPEDSLGA
-1013 AIQGVARHPAGRIIF
+1013 AIQGVSRHPFGRVVL

-1034 INIFKAQVRRTPGVN
+1034 VNIFKAQVRRTPGVN
-1049 MLLQE
+1049 MALKE
-1054 YRQALKSTDPSVAA
+1054 YRQALRSTDPSVAA
-1068 KAKGEMILGGAIWSV
+1068 KARGEMYLGGALWSI
-1083 AGMTAL
+1083 AGATAF

-1125 FLLRDENGKVRMG
+1125 FLLKDEDGNVRMG
-1138 KDGKPRYKYV
+1138 KDGKPRYEYV
-1148 SFKRLDPW
+1148 SFRRLDPW
-1156 SSFLMMA
+1156 ASFLMMA
-1163 ADAASITG
+1163 ADAAAITG

-1200 GITELADLLGKPYK
+1200 GITELADLLGKPQFLQN
-1214 MESWLARRAAA
+1214 WLARRAAA
-1225 GGGIL
+1225 T
-1230 GVVPFPGNPF
+1230 VNPF
-1240 SSLGRSLTKATDNQI
+1240 SALGRSVKRNVTSDREIL
-1255 MDKRVRAGDDGF
+1255 DKKVRAGDDGF
-1267 VILRKFHN
+1267 IWLRKFHN
-1275 ELAATIPG
+1275 ELATTVLG
-1283 YSGGLRPMRNFIT
+1283 YSGNLRPMRNFIT
-1296 GSIIEYPVGFGP
+1296 GSIIEYPVGYGP
-1308 DNMSVLNPI
+1308 DTMSVLNPI
-1317 KETSSINNNVL
+1317 KETSSINNTVL
-1328 TTLDDIG
+1328 TTLDEIG

-1353 QAIGSGIELTYD
+1353 QQIGSGIELTYD
-1365 EHLDLIEETAFVKIN
+1365 EHLDLIEETAFAKIN
-1380 GQTMVRALHNRIQQ
+1380 GMTMVRALHNRIQQ

-1435 VNEYKKA
+1435 INAYKKA
-1442 GKQIWFS
+1442 GKKLWLE
-1449 KNPERKKEYLQ
+1449 KNPERALEYAKI
-1460 LQATIRQEANNDILE
+1460 QALVRNEQINDNLEALKSLPSLPD
-1475 GFQQLNAN
+1475 

>member
-10 LKKVRDERQEAG
+10 LKKFRDERQEAG
-22 KRFRENQKKRGEQI
+22 KRFRENQRKRGEQI

-64 DIYDYAVGN
+64 DIYDFAAGN

-87 LEVAGDKEDWAYTVP
+87 LEIKGDKEDWSYTIP

-115 SKTLKGTKLIGMNN
+115 SKGLKGTKLVGMNN
-129 AWTRNA
+129 AWARNA
-135 LAGFITDAVVQ
+135 VAGYITDAVVQ

-159 HPRLATPISEVL
+159 HPRLGGVITDVL

-176 EEISVAEARLRQA
+176 EEIGVADARFRQA
-189 GGGLLAGEALTA
+189 ASGLVAGEALTA
-201 FGVGVK
+201 LGLGVK

-244 DLGLDKQPTKVT
+244 DLGLDKQPVTTK

-271 GQGKFYHG
+271 GQNEFYHG
-279 TAQEITLEEGG
+279 AASDIELVEGG
-290 EAASSQNIYG
+290 EFGKAVENLYG
-300 NGFYTT
+300 DGFYVTE
-306 DDLITGSKYQKKGK
+306 DLVTAAKYQKKNRVKGK
-320 KQFLKP
+320 KP
-326 EIPIAKGVKRESDLP
+326 TGVVYK
-341 FGIQSDLRKLDITD
+341 
-355 AELNQLVRPGIEV
+355 
-368 PSADRLRDL
+368 
-377 ARQARQFPIDNQFSG
+377 
-392 GSRTNVD
+392 
-399 AFNKIADRL
+399 
-408 DELADNPPQTPD
+408 
-420 FRPVTYEIA
+420 VT

-434 NFYDLDQSVD
+434 KFFDLDAPATPERIDQLRQVFNLDDYESVD
-444 AELKT
+444 IIDRAL
-449 FINNFND
+449 D
-456 EPYENIVSEA
+456 EAGPNASIAKIYDEIKLVSNA
-466 VNDLGDNYTLSQLFD
+466 NDLSANTTANLFNSFT
-481 EIRGYANGRGVSS
+481 EELQR
-494 NTVIDEIFGN
+494 E
-504 FQDYF
+504 
-509 KGKGFGGF
+509 GFGGL

-539 PTNQIDIN
+539 PTNSLDIN

-577 LIIDRADKIK
+577 QILDEADKIK
-587 ELDANNAWPYK
+587 ELDANNTWPYK
-598 RTFADMVQSAN
+598 RTFADMVKNAN
-609 DLLPQE
+609 DLLPAE
-615 TIESARLFNARY
+615 VIESARRFNARY

-638 LIAMNQLM
+638 LIAMNRLM
-646 NKNAINLASLAKSMD
+646 NKNAINLASLAKTID
-661 ESLAAG
+661 ESLATG
-667 NKAGFQ
+667 NKSGLTE
-673 ELKEQF
+673 ELKQQF
-679 VTEAKVLDGLITL
+679 ITEAKVLDGLITL

-706 NRAGGGVGKVAAS
+706 NKAGGGVGKIAAT

-745 PTDPLAEFSLQEI
+745 PADPLAEFSLQEI
-758 LDAAENGDKASLKK
+758 IDAAEKGDKASWKR
-772 LRLITKKLQAA
+772 LRIITKKLQAA

-790 QKMASESKI
+790 QKMANESFSMKV
-799 MRGLKVNNEIF
+799 LKGQNEIF

-888 MIQDSDR
+888 MIQDADR
-895 FQIRMEGNGTLA
+895 FTIRMEGDGTLA

-994 QYAAETTFTAD
+994 QYAAETTFTAN

-1083 AGMTAL
+1083 AGITAL

-1125 FLLRDENGKVRMG
+1125 FLLRDEDGNIRMG

-1225 GGGIL
+1225 T
-1230 GVVPFPGNPF
+1230 VNPF
-1240 SSLGRSLTKATDNQI
+1240 SSLGRSLTKATDDQI

-1283 YSGGLRPMRNFIT
+1283 YGANLRPMRNFIT

-1342 DELSLGRLPSG
+1342 DELSLGILPSG

-1405 GELIEQNNMDIEVQ
+1405 GELIEQNNMDIEVK

-1426 LAEDILRDI
+1426 KAEGILRDI
-1435 VNEYKKA
+1435 VNKYKKA
-1442 GKQIWFS
+1442 GKQIWLS
-1449 KNPERKKEYLQ
+1449 KNPKRALEYRK
-1460 LQATIRQEANNDILE
+1460 LQAAIDQEANNDILK
-1475 GFQQLNAN
+1475 GFQLLN

>member
-1 MTDSNPIAR
+1 MTETPLNKKNLLQNLDQTIQDTQARTVDFFDNTFLGDKRSLEEIKQNRQEIRDKGIAKR
-10 LKKVRDERQEAG
+10 KKIDEKLKK
-22 KRFRENQKKRGEQI
+22 
-36 KQTTTSKVIRGALS
+36 TTTSKVIRGALS

-64 DIYDYAVGN
+64 DIYDFAVGN

-87 LEVAGDKEDWAYTVP
+87 LEIAGDKEDWAYTVP
-102 QAITQFLLPAGAI
+102 QAITQFLLPAGVI
-115 SKTLKGTKLIGMNN
+115 GKGLKGTKLVGMNN
-129 AWTRNA
+129 AWARNA
-135 LAGFITDAVVQ
+135 VAGFITDAVVQ

-159 HPRLATPISEVL
+159 HPRLATPISELL

-176 EEISVAEARLRQA
+176 EEIGVAEARFRQA
-189 GGGLLAGEALTA
+189 TGGLVAGEALTT
-201 FGVGVK
+201 FSLG
-207 AIKKTPELYER
+207 IKGLKKIPELYER

-234 VVDNLGDEIL
+234 VVDNLGDEI
-244 DLGLDKQPTKVT
+244 
-256 PKNTTPVKFDLPDTR
+256 
-271 GQGKFYHG
+271 
-279 TAQEITLEEGG
+279 I
-290 EAASSQNIYG
+290 
-300 NGFYTT
+300 
-306 DDLITGSKYQKKGK
+306 DDLN
-320 KQFLKP
+320 
-326 EIPIAKGVKRESDLP
+326 LP
-341 FGIQSDLRKLDITD
+341 
-355 AELNQLVRPGIEV
+355 
-368 PSADRLRDL
+368 
-377 ARQARQFPIDNQFSG
+377 
-392 GSRTNVD
+392 
-399 AFNKIADRL
+399 
-408 DELADNPPQTPD
+408 
-420 FRPVTYEIA
+420 
-429 EKQPV
+429 
-434 NFYDLDQSVD
+434 
-444 AELKT
+444 
-449 FINNFND
+449 
-456 EPYENIVSEA
+456 
-466 VNDLGDNYTLSQLFD
+466 
-481 EIRGYANGRGVSS
+481 
-494 NTVIDEIFGN
+494 
-504 FQDYF
+504 
-509 KGKGFGGF
+509 
-517 THQGG
+517 
-522 KKAGKGK
+522 
-529 RLHQVRIYFD
+529 
-539 PTNQIDIN
+539 N
-547 KVDLDALADPK
+547 KVVKEGEK
-558 VQTTFNPKFTGG
+558 VDTTFNTKTKTEGQYFETTTLTGG

-646 NKNAINLASLAKSMD
+646 NKNAINLASLAKTID
-661 ESLAAG
+661 ETLATG
-667 NKAGFQ
+667 NKSGFSE
-673 ELKEQF
+673 ELKQQF
-679 VTEAKVLDGLITL
+679 IREAKVLDGLITL

-719 VDDLK
+719 VEDLT
-724 GRTPAEKAIDQATDI
+724 GRTPTEKAIDQATDI

-745 PTDPLAEFSLQEI
+745 PTDPLAEFSMQEI
-758 LDAAENGDKASLKK
+758 LDAAEKGDKASWKK
-772 LRLITKKLQAA
+772 LRIITKKLQAA

-799 MRGLKVNNEIF
+799 MRGLKVQNEIF

-868 SLKGAKLSFQIEDN
+868 SLKGAKLSLQIEDN
-882 IVNPGA
+882 IINPGA

-895 FQIRMEGNGTLA
+895 FQIRMEGNGTVA
-907 NMVNSFGTIIRLP
+907 NIVNTFGTIIRLP

-957 LQKHIQQQFDGTIE
+957 LQDHIQRQFNGTIE

-976 SMANVKDKSV
+976 SMAKVKDKSV
-986 LDLFEKAQ
+986 LDLYEKAQ

-1125 FLLRDENGKVRMG
+1125 FLLRDEDGNVRMG

-1178 DDFGVAASVALGRN
+1178 DDFGVAASIALGRN

-1214 MESWLARRAAA
+1214 LESWLARRAAA
-1225 GGGIL
+1225 T
-1230 GVVPFPGNPF
+1230 VNPF
-1240 SSLGRSLTKATDNQI
+1240 SSFGRSLTKATDGQI
-1255 MDKRVRAGDDGF
+1255 MDKKVRAGDDGF

-1283 YSGGLRPMRNFIT
+1283 YGANLRPMRNFIT

-1308 DNMSVLNPI
+1308 DNMSILNPI

-1342 DELSLGRLPSG
+1342 DELSLARLASG
-1353 QAIGSGIELTYD
+1353 EAIGSGIELTYN
-1365 EHLDLIEETAFVKIN
+1365 EHLDLIEETAFVEIN
-1380 GQTMVRALHNRIQQ
+1380 GQTMVIALHNRIQQ
-1394 KDFQALMKSVR
+1394 KDFQALMRSVR

-1419 AQEANRD
+1419 KQEANRD
-1426 LAEDILRDI
+1426 LAEGILRDI
-1435 VNEYKKA
+1435 VNKYKKA
-1442 GKQIWFS
+1442 GKQIWLS
-1449 KNPERKKEYLQ
+1449 KNPERELEYRKK
-1460 LQATIRQEANNDILE
+1460 QAAIRKAANEDILE